1 MKKNIEID
9 KNLREMAKNT
19 AARIENAQ
27 ERKRAYALATGA
39 LALAKALQSDGFGI
53 SFKHSLF
60 KIPSFAGNFELADL
74 YIGNVR
80 IDVRVTF
87 DNENFY
93 IPKTHK
99 KYDATPDLYVVV
111 KMEKDLSKMSIE
123 GFVYP
128 KETEKCETVE
138 EYLVC
143 PLKKLNS
150 MKGFKKA
157 VESVES
163 QEHECAAGDHQ
174 KAAELAVLFLD
185 GEISESEK
193 IFFIKHVVNCPL
205 CRERLCEFS
214 EFDLIIEQ
222 VKKYP
227 ELLDDSTLN
236 VLTGNVSS
244 QQEEQKEPEILET
257 GISNS
262 VLELVKDAAVLET
275 GLDAAETVAQA
286 AGAGA
291 ADMVIET
298 AEEAAETL
306 ENISDVEDDLSL
318 LSISQEDEQ
327 NIEAEPEKEEDS
339 AEIDDLSELEESG
352 EELNLTEPEEIPD
365 FSETPAE
372 PEQEEETVEEEE
384 APELLN
390 TEDSE
395 EEDTLTFEE
404 DEPMELLEET
414 AGEMT
419 LESDEESVHEAPE
432 EETPLETELLQE
444 SAPVE
449 EIEEAHETEQ
459 DDIFAGADEEPFE
472 LEAHDELELSDLE
485 TLDEHEEMVL
495 EEVHEEQPEEIVPE
509 PDFEENEAP
518 LPEEPAEEISE
529 HEELTLLE
537 SDDEEPGL
545 IEHDEI
551 PDFSQD
557 LEETTEPEPQ
567 EPVVSEETESIEL
580 LEETP
585 EEILP
590 VSGEESIEESIQE
603 PEEPKSE
610 FAELLEEEPVE
621 NNEEQTS
628 EYAGIELIDEDST
641 PSDEP
646 AEETHPEN
654 EVNEEIQGLLDDEL
668 MQLLSSDDDSDEN
681 TESEAADDSN
691 LDLIAESGDSENE
704 NQEDSGEEV
713 IDSLYED
720 APEAPAEGENA
731 QEDFIQP
738 EPGKNG
744 GLAKKL
750 IAAAVVLFLI
760 TTGSITALYLN
771 QNKQAANQDALPDA
785 DAPMQDGSP
794 LDAAANLPQNKDDSA
809 SPMSQDLNKSITNV
823 FSDQPAALTITKISW
838 EVSQSL
844 ANDDSFRNYL
854 QVAGKNLQ
862 MNLQNDLSYTTEIN
876 YNPKVKVSFEISKDN
891 TIKRIQVTESSG
903 SEQIDNVVLQSIKET
918 LKYVNAPNIKDYKGN
933 YNLSVVVNF

>member
-39 LALAKALQSDGFGI
+39 LALAKALQSDGFDV

-60 KIPSFAGNFELADL
+60 KVPSFAGNFELADL

-99 KYDATPDLYVVV
+99 KYDAAPDLYVVV
-111 KMEKDLSKMSIE
+111 KMEKNLSKMSIE
-123 GFVYP
+123 GFVFP
-128 KETEKCETVE
+128 KETEKCESVE

-157 VESVES
+157 VESVETE
-163 QEHECAAGDHQ
+163 EHECAAGDHQ
-174 KAAELAVLFLD
+174 KAAELAVSFLD

-214 EFDLIIEQ
+214 EFDSIIEQ

-244 QQEEQKEPEILET
+244 QQEEQNEPEILET

-262 VLELVKDAAVLET
+262 VLELVKDAAALET
-275 GLDAAETVAQA
+275 GLEAAETVAQA

-291 ADMVIET
+291 AGLVIET
-298 AEEAAETL
+298 AEETAETL
-306 ENISDVEDDLSL
+306 ENISDEEDNLSL
-318 LSISQEDEQ
+318 LSISEEDDQ
-327 NIEAEPEKEEDS
+327 NIEDEPENEENS

-365 FSETPAE
+365 FSETPGE
-372 PEQEEETVEEEE
+372 PEQEEETVEENE

-395 EEDTLTFEE
+395 EEDTLTLEE
-404 DEPMELLEET
+404 DEPMELLEE
-414 AGEMT
+414 AAEEMT
-419 LESDEESVHEAPE
+419 LESDEESVPEAVD
-432 EETPLETELLQE
+432 EETPAE

-449 EIEEAHETEQ
+449 EIEETDETEHE
-459 DDIFAGADEEPFE
+459 DIFAAAEEEPLE
-472 LEAHDELELSDLE
+472 LETHDELELSDLE

-495 EEVHEEQPEEIVPE
+495 EEVHEEHPEEIEPE
-509 PDFEENEAP
+509 PAFEENEEAA
-518 LPEEPAEEISE
+518 PEEPVAEISE
-529 HEELTLLE
+529 HEELTELE
-537 SDDEEPGL
+537 SDDEPLGL
-545 IEHDEI
+545 LEHEEI

-557 LEETTEPEPQ
+557 LEETAEPEAQ
-567 EPVVSEETESIEL
+567 EPVISEETEAIEL
-580 LEETP
+580 TEEAP

-590 VSGEESIEESIQE
+590 ESGEETIEETIQK

-621 NNEEQTS
+621 NNEEQIS

-646 AEETHPEN
+646 VEETQPEN

-681 TESEAADDSN
+681 TESEAADDNN
-691 LDLIAESGDSENE
+691 LDLIAESGDSESE
-704 NQEDSGEEV
+704 NQEENGEEV

-720 APEAPAEGENA
+720 APEAPAEGESA
-731 QEDFIQP
+731 QEEFMQP

-785 DAPMQDGSP
+785 DMPMQDGSLP
-794 LDAAANLPQNKDDSA
+794 DAAANLPQNKDDSA

>member
-39 LALAKALQSDGFGI
+39 LALAKALQSDGFGV

-60 KIPSFAGNFELADL
+60 KVPSFAGNFELADL

-99 KYDATPDLYVVV
+99 KYDAAPDLYVVV
-111 KMEKDLSKMSIE
+111 KMEKNLSKMSIE
-123 GFVYP
+123 GFVFP
-128 KETEKCETVE
+128 KETEKCESVE

-157 VESVES
+157 VESVETE
-163 QEHECAAGDHQ
+163 EHECAAGDHQ
-174 KAAELAVLFLD
+174 KAAELAVSFLD

-214 EFDLIIEQ
+214 EFDSIIEQ

-244 QQEEQKEPEILET
+244 QQEEQNEPEILET

-262 VLELVKDAAVLET
+262 VLELVKDAAALET
-275 GLDAAETVAQA
+275 GLEAAETVAQA

-291 ADMVIET
+291 AGLVIET
-298 AEEAAETL
+298 AEETAETL
-306 ENISDVEDDLSL
+306 ENISDEEDNLSL
-318 LSISQEDEQ
+318 LSISEEDDQ
-327 NIEAEPEKEEDS
+327 NIEDEPENEEDS

-365 FSETPAE
+365 FSETPGE
-372 PEQEEETVEEEE
+372 PEQEEETVEENE

-395 EEDTLTFEE
+395 EEDTLTLEE
-404 DEPMELLEET
+404 DEPMELLEE
-414 AGEMT
+414 AAEEMT
-419 LESDEESVHEAPE
+419 LESDEESVPEAVDE
-432 EETPLETELLQE
+432 GTPAE

-449 EIEEAHETEQ
+449 EIEETDETEHE
-459 DDIFAGADEEPFE
+459 DIFAAAEEEPLE
-472 LEAHDELELSDLE
+472 LETHDELELSDLE

-495 EEVHEEQPEEIVPE
+495 EEVHEEQPEEIEPE
-509 PDFEENEAP
+509 PAFEENEEAA
-518 LPEEPAEEISE
+518 PEEPVAEISE
-529 HEELTLLE
+529 HEELTELE
-537 SDDEEPGL
+537 SDDEPLGL
-545 IEHDEI
+545 LEHEEI

-557 LEETTEPEPQ
+557 LEETAEPEAQ
-567 EPVVSEETESIEL
+567 EPVISEETEAIEL
-580 LEETP
+580 TEEAP

-590 VSGEESIEESIQE
+590 ESGEETIEETIQE

-621 NNEEQTS
+621 NNEEQIS

-646 AEETHPEN
+646 VEETQPEN

-681 TESEAADDSN
+681 TESEAADDNN
-691 LDLIAESGDSENE
+691 LDLIAESGDSESE
-704 NQEDSGEEV
+704 NQEENGEEV
-713 IDSLYED
+713 IDSLYEE
-720 APEAPAEGENA
+720 APEAPAEGESA
-731 QEDFIQP
+731 QEEFMQP

-785 DAPMQDGSP
+785 DMPMQDGSLP
-794 LDAAANLPQNKDDSA
+794 DAAANLPQNKDDSA

>member
-19 AARIENAQ
+19 AARIENAL

-39 LALAKALQSDGFGI
+39 LALAKALQSDGFGV

-60 KIPSFAGNFELADL
+60 KVPSFAGNFELADL

-99 KYDATPDLYVVV
+99 KYDAAPDLYVVV
-111 KMEKDLSKMSIE
+111 KMEKNLSKMSIE
-123 GFVYP
+123 GFVFP
-128 KETEKCETVE
+128 KETEKCESVE

-157 VESVES
+157 VESVET
-163 QEHECAAGDHQ
+163 EDHECAAGDHQ
-174 KAAELAVLFLD
+174 KTAELAVSFLD

-214 EFDLIIEQ
+214 EFDSIIEQ

-244 QQEEQKEPEILET
+244 QQEEQNEPEILET

-262 VLELVKDAAVLET
+262 VLELVKDAAALET
-275 GLDAAETVAQA
+275 GLEAAETVAQA

-291 ADMVIET
+291 AGLVIET
-298 AEEAAETL
+298 AEETAETL
-306 ENISDVEDDLSL
+306 ENISDEEDNLSL
-318 LSISQEDEQ
+318 LSISEEDDQ
-327 NIEAEPEKEEDS
+327 NIEDEPENEEDS

-365 FSETPAE
+365 FSETPGE
-372 PEQEEETVEEEE
+372 PEQEEETVEENE

-395 EEDTLTFEE
+395 EEDTLTLEE
-404 DEPMELLEET
+404 DEPMELLEE
-414 AGEMT
+414 AAEEMT
-419 LESDEESVHEAPE
+419 LESDEESVPEAVDE
-432 EETPLETELLQE
+432 GTPAE

-449 EIEEAHETEQ
+449 EIEETDETEHE
-459 DDIFAGADEEPFE
+459 DIFAAAEEEPLE
-472 LEAHDELELSDLE
+472 LETHDELELSDLE

-495 EEVHEEQPEEIVPE
+495 EEVHEEHPEEIEPE
-509 PDFEENEAP
+509 PAFEENEEAA
-518 LPEEPAEEISE
+518 PEEPVAEISE
-529 HEELTLLE
+529 HEELTELE
-537 SDDEEPGL
+537 SDDEPLGL
-545 IEHDEI
+545 LEHEEI

-557 LEETTEPEPQ
+557 LEETAEPEAQ
-567 EPVVSEETESIEL
+567 EPVISEETEAIEL
-580 LEETP
+580 TEEAP

-590 VSGEESIEESIQE
+590 ESGEETIEETIQE

-621 NNEEQTS
+621 NNEEQIS

-646 AEETHPEN
+646 VEETQPEN

-681 TESEAADDSN
+681 TESEAADDNN
-691 LDLIAESGDSENE
+691 LDLIAESGDSESE
-704 NQEDSGEEV
+704 NQEENGEEV
-713 IDSLYED
+713 IDSLYEE
-720 APEAPAEGENA
+720 APEAPAEGESA
-731 QEDFIQP
+731 QEEFMQP

-785 DAPMQDGSP
+785 DMPMQDGSLP
-794 LDAAANLPQNKDDSA
+794 DAAANLPQNKDDSA

>member
-39 LALAKALQSDGFGI
+39 LALAKALQSDGFGV

-60 KIPSFAGNFELADL
+60 KVPSFAGNFELADL

-99 KYDATPDLYVVV
+99 KYDAAPDLYVVV
-111 KMEKDLSKMSIE
+111 KMEKNLSKMSIE
-123 GFVYP
+123 GFVFP
-128 KETEKCETVE
+128 KETEKCESVE

-157 VESVES
+157 VESVETE
-163 QEHECAAGDHQ
+163 EHECAAGDHQ
-174 KAAELAVLFLD
+174 KAAELAVSFLD

-214 EFDLIIEQ
+214 EFDSIIEQ

-244 QQEEQKEPEILET
+244 QQEEQNEPEILET

-262 VLELVKDAAVLET
+262 VLELVKDAAALET
-275 GLDAAETVAQA
+275 GLEAAETVAQA

-291 ADMVIET
+291 AGLVIET
-298 AEEAAETL
+298 AEETAETL
-306 ENISDVEDDLSL
+306 ENISDEEDNLSL
-318 LSISQEDEQ
+318 LSISEEDDQ
-327 NIEAEPEKEEDS
+327 NIEDEPENEEDS

-365 FSETPAE
+365 FSETPGE
-372 PEQEEETVEEEE
+372 PEQEEETVEENE

-395 EEDTLTFEE
+395 EEDTLTLEE
-404 DEPMELLEET
+404 DEPMELLEE
-414 AGEMT
+414 AAEEMT
-419 LESDEESVHEAPE
+419 LESDEESVPEAVE
-432 EETPLETELLQE
+432 EETPAE

-449 EIEEAHETEQ
+449 EIEETDETEHE
-459 DDIFAGADEEPFE
+459 DIFAAAEEEPLE
-472 LEAHDELELSDLE
+472 LETHDELELSDLE

-495 EEVHEEQPEEIVPE
+495 EEVHEEHPEEIEPE
-509 PDFEENEAP
+509 PAFEENEEAA
-518 LPEEPAEEISE
+518 PEEPVAEISE
-529 HEELTLLE
+529 HEELTELE
-537 SDDEEPGL
+537 SDDEPLGL
-545 IEHDEI
+545 LEHEEI

-557 LEETTEPEPQ
+557 LEETAEPEAQ
-567 EPVVSEETESIEL
+567 EPVISEETEAIEL
-580 LEETP
+580 TEEAP

-590 VSGEESIEESIQE
+590 ESGEETIEETIQE

-621 NNEEQTS
+621 NNEEQIS

-646 AEETHPEN
+646 VEETQPEN

-681 TESEAADDSN
+681 TESEAADDNN
-691 LDLIAESGDSENE
+691 LDLIAESGDSESE
-704 NQEDSGEEV
+704 NQEENGEEV
-713 IDSLYED
+713 IDSLYEE
-720 APEAPAEGENA
+720 APEAPAEGESA
-731 QEDFIQP
+731 QEEFMQP

-785 DAPMQDGSP
+785 DMPMQDGSLP
-794 LDAAANLPQNKDDSA
+794 DAAANLPQNKDDSA

>member
-39 LALAKALQSDGFGI
+39 LALAKALQSDGFGV

-60 KIPSFAGNFELADL
+60 KVPSFAGNFELADL

-99 KYDATPDLYVVV
+99 KYDAAPDLYVVV
-111 KMEKDLSKMSIE
+111 KMEKNLSKMSIE
-123 GFVYP
+123 GFVFP
-128 KETEKCETVE
+128 KETEKCESVE

-157 VESVES
+157 VESVETE
-163 QEHECAAGDHQ
+163 EHECAAGDHQ
-174 KAAELAVLFLD
+174 KAAELAVSFLD

-214 EFDLIIEQ
+214 EFDSIIEQ

-244 QQEEQKEPEILET
+244 QQEEQNEPEILET

-262 VLELVKDAAVLET
+262 VLELVKDAAALET
-275 GLDAAETVAQA
+275 GLEAAETVAQA

-291 ADMVIET
+291 AGLVIET
-298 AEEAAETL
+298 AEETAETL
-306 ENISDVEDDLSL
+306 ENISDEEDNLSL
-318 LSISQEDEQ
+318 LSISEEDDQ
-327 NIEAEPEKEEDS
+327 NIEDEPENEENS

-365 FSETPAE
+365 FSETPGE
-372 PEQEEETVEEEE
+372 PEQEEETVEENET
-384 APELLN
+384 PELLN

-395 EEDTLTFEE
+395 EEDTLTLEE
-404 DEPMELLEET
+404 DEPMELLEE
-414 AGEMT
+414 AAEEMT
-419 LESDEESVHEAPE
+419 LESDEESVPEAVE
-432 EETPLETELLQE
+432 EETPAE

-449 EIEEAHETEQ
+449 EIEENDETEHE
-459 DDIFAGADEEPFE
+459 DIFAAAEEEPLE
-472 LEAHDELELSDLE
+472 LETHDELELSDLE

-495 EEVHEEQPEEIVPE
+495 EEVHEEQPEEIEPE
-509 PDFEENEAP
+509 PAFEENEEAA
-518 LPEEPAEEISE
+518 PEEPVAEISE
-529 HEELTLLE
+529 HEELTELE
-537 SDDEEPGL
+537 SDDEPLGL
-545 IEHDEI
+545 LEHEEI

-557 LEETTEPEPQ
+557 LEETAEPEAQ
-567 EPVVSEETESIEL
+567 EPVISEETEAIEL
-580 LEETP
+580 TEEAP

-590 VSGEESIEESIQE
+590 ESGEETIQE

-621 NNEEQTS
+621 NNEEQIS

-646 AEETHPEN
+646 VEETQPEN

-681 TESEAADDSN
+681 TESEAADDNN
-691 LDLIAESGDSENE
+691 LDLIAESGDSESE
-704 NQEDSGEEV
+704 NQEENGEEV

-720 APEAPAEGENA
+720 APEAPAEGESA
-731 QEDFIQP
+731 QEEFMQP

-785 DAPMQDGSP
+785 DMPVQDGSP

-933 YNLSVVVNF
+933 YNLSVVVFF

>member
-19 AARIENAQ
+19 AARIENAL

-39 LALAKALQSDGFGI
+39 LALAKALQSDGFGV

-60 KIPSFAGNFELADL
+60 KVPSFAGNFELADL

-99 KYDATPDLYVVV
+99 KYDAAPDLYVVV
-111 KMEKDLSKMSIE
+111 KMEKNLSKMSIE
-123 GFVYP
+123 GFVFP
-128 KETEKCETVE
+128 KETEKCESVE

-157 VESVES
+157 VESVET
-163 QEHECAAGDHQ
+163 EDHECAAGDHQ
-174 KAAELAVLFLD
+174 KTAELAVSFID

-214 EFDLIIEQ
+214 EFDSIIEQ

-244 QQEEQKEPEILET
+244 QQEEQNEPEILET

-262 VLELVKDAAVLET
+262 VLELVKDAAALET
-275 GLDAAETVAQA
+275 GLEAAETVAQA

-291 ADMVIET
+291 AGLVIET
-298 AEEAAETL
+298 AEETAETL
-306 ENISDVEDDLSL
+306 ENISDEEDNLSL
-318 LSISQEDEQ
+318 LSISEEDDQHIEDE
-327 NIEAEPEKEEDS
+327 PENEEDS

-365 FSETPAE
+365 FSETPGE
-372 PEQEEETVEEEE
+372 PEQEEETVEENE

-395 EEDTLTFEE
+395 EEDTLTLEE
-404 DEPMELLEET
+404 DEPMELLEE
-414 AGEMT
+414 AAEEMT
-419 LESDEESVHEAPE
+419 LESDEESVPEAVDE
-432 EETPLETELLQE
+432 GTPAE

-449 EIEEAHETEQ
+449 EIEETDETEHE
-459 DDIFAGADEEPFE
+459 DIFAAAEEEPLE
-472 LEAHDELELSDLE
+472 LETHDELELSDLE

-495 EEVHEEQPEEIVPE
+495 EEVHEEHPEEIEPE
-509 PDFEENEAP
+509 PAFEENEEAA
-518 LPEEPAEEISE
+518 PEEPVAEISE
-529 HEELTLLE
+529 HEELTELE
-537 SDDEEPGL
+537 SDDEPLGL
-545 IEHDEI
+545 LEHEEI

-557 LEETTEPEPQ
+557 LEETAEPEAQ
-567 EPVVSEETESIEL
+567 EPVISEETEAIEL
-580 LEETP
+580 TEEAP

-590 VSGEESIEESIQE
+590 ESGEETIEETIQE

-621 NNEEQTS
+621 NNEEQIS

-646 AEETHPEN
+646 VEETQPEN

-681 TESEAADDSN
+681 TESEAADDNN
-691 LDLIAESGDSENE
+691 LDLIAESGDSESE
-704 NQEDSGEEV
+704 NQEENGEEV
-713 IDSLYED
+713 IDSLYEE
-720 APEAPAEGENA
+720 APEAPAEGESA
-731 QEDFIQP
+731 QEEFMQP

-785 DAPMQDGSP
+785 DMPMQDGSLP
-794 LDAAANLPQNKDDSA
+794 DAAANLPQNKDDSA

>member
-39 LALAKALQSDGFGI
+39 LALAKALQSDGFDV

-60 KIPSFAGNFELADL
+60 KVPSFAGNFELADL

-99 KYDATPDLYVVV
+99 KYDAAPDLYVVV
-111 KMEKDLSKMSIE
+111 KMEKNLSKMSIE
-123 GFVYP
+123 GFVFP
-128 KETEKCETVE
+128 KETEKCESVE

-157 VESVES
+157 VESVETE
-163 QEHECAAGDHQ
+163 EHECAAGDHQ
-174 KAAELAVLFLD
+174 KAAELAVSFLD

-214 EFDLIIEQ
+214 EFDSIIEQ

-244 QQEEQKEPEILET
+244 QQEEQNEPEILET

-262 VLELVKDAAVLET
+262 VLELVKDAAALET
-275 GLDAAETVAQA
+275 GLEAAETVAQA

-291 ADMVIET
+291 AGLVIET
-298 AEEAAETL
+298 AEETAETL
-306 ENISDVEDDLSL
+306 ENISDEEDNLSL
-318 LSISQEDEQ
+318 LSISEEDDQ
-327 NIEAEPEKEEDS
+327 NIEDEPENEENS

-365 FSETPAE
+365 FSETPGE
-372 PEQEEETVEEEE
+372 PEQEEETVEENE

-395 EEDTLTFEE
+395 EEDTLTLEE
-404 DEPMELLEET
+404 DEPMELLEE
-414 AGEMT
+414 AAEEMT
-419 LESDEESVHEAPE
+419 LESDEESVPEAVD
-432 EETPLETELLQE
+432 EETPAE

-449 EIEEAHETEQ
+449 EIEETDETEHE
-459 DDIFAGADEEPFE
+459 DIFAAAEEEPLE
-472 LEAHDELELSDLE
+472 LETHDELELSDLE

-495 EEVHEEQPEEIVPE
+495 EEVHEEHPEEIEPE
-509 PDFEENEAP
+509 PAFEENEEAA
-518 LPEEPAEEISE
+518 PEEPVAEISE
-529 HEELTLLE
+529 HEELTELE
-537 SDDEEPGL
+537 SDDEPLGL
-545 IEHDEI
+545 LEHEEI

-557 LEETTEPEPQ
+557 LEETAEPEAQ
-567 EPVVSEETESIEL
+567 EPVISEETEAIEL
-580 LEETP
+580 TEEAP

-590 VSGEESIEESIQE
+590 ESGEETIEETIQE

-621 NNEEQTS
+621 NNEEQIS

-646 AEETHPEN
+646 VEETQPEN

-681 TESEAADDSN
+681 TESEAADDNN
-691 LDLIAESGDSENE
+691 LDLIAESGDSESE
-704 NQEDSGEEV
+704 NQEENGEEV

-720 APEAPAEGENA
+720 APEAPAEGESA
-731 QEDFIQP
+731 QEEFMQP

-785 DAPMQDGSP
+785 DMPMQDGSLP
-794 LDAAANLPQNKDDSA
+794 DAAANLPQNKDDSA

>member
-39 LALAKALQSDGFGI
+39 LALAKALQSDGFGV

-60 KIPSFAGNFELADL
+60 KVPSFAGNFELADL

-99 KYDATPDLYVVV
+99 KYDAAPDLYVVV
-111 KMEKDLSKMSIE
+111 KMEKNLSKMSIE
-123 GFVYP
+123 GFVFP
-128 KETEKCETVE
+128 KETEKCESVE

-157 VESVES
+157 VESVETE
-163 QEHECAAGDHQ
+163 EHECAAGDHQ
-174 KAAELAVLFLD
+174 KAAELAVSFLD

-214 EFDLIIEQ
+214 EFDSIIEQ

-244 QQEEQKEPEILET
+244 QQAEQNEPEILET

-262 VLELVKDAAVLET
+262 VLELVKDAAALET
-275 GLDAAETVAQA
+275 GLEAAETVAQA

-291 ADMVIET
+291 AGLVIET
-298 AEEAAETL
+298 AEETAETL
-306 ENISDVEDDLSL
+306 ENISDEEDNLSL
-318 LSISQEDEQ
+318 LSISEEDDQ
-327 NIEAEPEKEEDS
+327 NIEDEPENEEDS

-365 FSETPAE
+365 FSETPGE
-372 PEQEEETVEEEE
+372 PEQEEETVEENE

-395 EEDTLTFEE
+395 EEDTLTLEE
-404 DEPMELLEET
+404 DEPMELLEE
-414 AGEMT
+414 AAEEMT
-419 LESDEESVHEAPE
+419 LESDEESVPEAVDE
-432 EETPLETELLQE
+432 GTPAE

-449 EIEEAHETEQ
+449 EIEETDETEHE
-459 DDIFAGADEEPFE
+459 DIFAAAEEEPLE
-472 LEAHDELELSDLE
+472 LETHDELELSDLE

-495 EEVHEEQPEEIVPE
+495 EEVHEEHPEEIEPE
-509 PDFEENEAP
+509 PAFEENEEAA
-518 LPEEPAEEISE
+518 PEEPVAEISE
-529 HEELTLLE
+529 HEELTELE
-537 SDDEEPGL
+537 SDDEPLGL
-545 IEHDEI
+545 LEHEEI

-557 LEETTEPEPQ
+557 LEETAEPEAQ
-567 EPVVSEETESIEL
+567 EPVISEETEAIEL
-580 LEETP
+580 TEEAP

-590 VSGEESIEESIQE
+590 ESGEETIEETIQE

-621 NNEEQTS
+621 NNEEQIS

-646 AEETHPEN
+646 VEETQPEN

-681 TESEAADDSN
+681 TESEAADDNN
-691 LDLIAESGDSENE
+691 LDLIAESGDSESE
-704 NQEDSGEEV
+704 NQEENGEEV
-713 IDSLYED
+713 IDSLYEE
-720 APEAPAEGENA
+720 APEAPAEGESA
-731 QEDFIQP
+731 QEEFMQP

-785 DAPMQDGSP
+785 DMPMQDGSLP
-794 LDAAANLPQNKDDSA
+794 DAAANLPQNKDDSA

>member
-39 LALAKALQSDGFGI
+39 LALAKALQSDGFGV

-60 KIPSFAGNFELADL
+60 KVPSFAGNFELADL

-99 KYDATPDLYVVV
+99 KYDAAPDLYVVV
-111 KMEKDLSKMSIE
+111 KMEKNLSKMSIE
-123 GFVYP
+123 GFVFP
-128 KETEKCETVE
+128 KETEKCESVE

-157 VESVES
+157 VESVETE
-163 QEHECAAGDHQ
+163 EHECAAGDHQ
-174 KAAELAVLFLD
+174 KTAELAVSFLD

-214 EFDLIIEQ
+214 EFDSIIEQ

-244 QQEEQKEPEILET
+244 QQEEQNEPEILET

-262 VLELVKDAAVLET
+262 VLELVKDAAALET
-275 GLDAAETVAQA
+275 GLEAAETVAQA

-291 ADMVIET
+291 AGLVIET
-298 AEEAAETL
+298 AEETAETL
-306 ENISDVEDDLSL
+306 ENISDEEDNLSL
-318 LSISQEDEQ
+318 LSISEEDDQ
-327 NIEAEPEKEEDS
+327 NIEDEPENEEDS

-365 FSETPAE
+365 FSETPGE
-372 PEQEEETVEEEE
+372 PEQEEETVEENE

-395 EEDTLTFEE
+395 EEDTLTLEE
-404 DEPMELLEET
+404 DEPMELLEE
-414 AGEMT
+414 AAEEMT
-419 LESDEESVHEAPE
+419 LESDEESVPEAVDE
-432 EETPLETELLQE
+432 GTPAE

-449 EIEEAHETEQ
+449 EIEETDETEHE
-459 DDIFAGADEEPFE
+459 DIFAAAEEEPLE
-472 LEAHDELELSDLE
+472 LETHDELELSDLE

-495 EEVHEEQPEEIVPE
+495 EEVHEEHPEEIEPE
-509 PDFEENEAP
+509 PAFEENEEAA
-518 LPEEPAEEISE
+518 PEEPVAEISE
-529 HEELTLLE
+529 HEELTELE
-537 SDDEEPGL
+537 SDDEPLGL
-545 IEHDEI
+545 LEHEEI

-557 LEETTEPEPQ
+557 LEETAEPEAQ
-567 EPVVSEETESIEL
+567 EPVISEETEAIEL
-580 LEETP
+580 TEEAP

-590 VSGEESIEESIQE
+590 ESGEETIEETIQE

-621 NNEEQTS
+621 NNEEQIS

-646 AEETHPEN
+646 VEETQPEN

-681 TESEAADDSN
+681 TESEAADDNN
-691 LDLIAESGDSENE
+691 LDLIAESGDSESE
-704 NQEDSGEEV
+704 NQEENGEEV

-720 APEAPAEGENA
+720 APEAPAEGESA
-731 QEDFIQP
+731 QEEFMQP

-771 QNKQAANQDALPDA
+771 QNKQASNQDALPDA
-785 DAPMQDGSP
+785 DMPMQDGSP

>member
-39 LALAKALQSDGFGI
+39 LALAKALQSDGFGV

-60 KIPSFAGNFELADL
+60 KVPSFAGNFELADL

-99 KYDATPDLYVVV
+99 KYVAAPDLYVVV
-111 KMEKDLSKMSIE
+111 KMEKNLSKMSIE
-123 GFVYP
+123 GFVFP
-128 KETEKCETVE
+128 KETEKCESVE

-157 VESVES
+157 VESVETE
-163 QEHECAAGDHQ
+163 EHECAAGDHQ
-174 KAAELAVLFLD
+174 KAAELAVSFLD

-214 EFDLIIEQ
+214 EFDSIIEQ

-244 QQEEQKEPEILET
+244 QQEEQNEPEILET

-262 VLELVKDAAVLET
+262 VLELVKDAAALET
-275 GLDAAETVAQA
+275 GLEAAETVAQA

-291 ADMVIET
+291 AGLVIET
-298 AEEAAETL
+298 AEETAETL
-306 ENISDVEDDLSL
+306 ENISDEEDNLSL
-318 LSISQEDEQ
+318 LSISEEDDQ
-327 NIEAEPEKEEDS
+327 NIEDEPENEEDS

-365 FSETPAE
+365 FSETPGE
-372 PEQEEETVEEEE
+372 PEQEEETVEENE

-395 EEDTLTFEE
+395 EEDTLTLEE
-404 DEPMELLEET
+404 DEPMELLEE
-414 AGEMT
+414 AAEEMT
-419 LESDEESVHEAPE
+419 LESDEESVHEAAD
-432 EETPLETELLQE
+432 EETPAE

-449 EIEEAHETEQ
+449 EIEETDETEHE
-459 DDIFAGADEEPFE
+459 DIFAAAEEEPLE
-472 LEAHDELELSDLE
+472 LETHDELELSDLE

-495 EEVHEEQPEEIVPE
+495 EEVHEEQPEEIE
-509 PDFEENEAP
+509 PAPAFEEDEKAT
-518 LPEEPAEEISE
+518 PEEPVAEISE
-529 HEELTLLE
+529 NEELTELE
-537 SDDEEPGL
+537 SDDEPLGL
-545 IEHDEI
+545 LEHEEI

-557 LEETTEPEPQ
+557 LEETAEPEAQ
-567 EPVVSEETESIEL
+567 EPVISEETEAIEL
-580 LEETP
+580 TEEGP

-590 VSGEESIEESIQE
+590 ESGEETIEETVQE

-621 NNEEQTS
+621 NNEEQIS

-641 PSDEP
+641 PTDEP
-646 AEETHPEN
+646 VEETQPEN

-681 TESEAADDSN
+681 TESEAADDNN
-691 LDLIAESGDSENE
+691 LDLIAESGDSESE
-704 NQEDSGEEV
+704 NQEENGEEV

-720 APEAPAEGENA
+720 APEAPAEGESA
-731 QEDFIQP
+731 QEEFMQP

-785 DAPMQDGSP
+785 DMPMQDGSLP
-794 LDAAANLPQNKDDSA
+794 DAAANLPQNKDDSA

>member
-39 LALAKALQSDGFGI
+39 LALAKALQSDGFGV

-60 KIPSFAGNFELADL
+60 KVPSFAGNFELADL

-99 KYDATPDLYVVV
+99 KYDAAPDLYVVV
-111 KMEKDLSKMSIE
+111 KMEKNLSKMSIE
-123 GFVYP
+123 GFVFP
-128 KETEKCETVE
+128 KETEKCESVE

-157 VESVES
+157 VESVETE
-163 QEHECAAGDHQ
+163 EHECAAGDHQ
-174 KAAELAVLFLD
+174 KAAELAVSFLD

-214 EFDLIIEQ
+214 EFDSIIEQ

-244 QQEEQKEPEILET
+244 QQEEQNEPEILET

-262 VLELVKDAAVLET
+262 VLELVKDAAALET
-275 GLDAAETVAQA
+275 GLEAAETVAQA

-291 ADMVIET
+291 AGLVIET
-298 AEEAAETL
+298 AEETAETL
-306 ENISDVEDDLSL
+306 ENISDEEDNLSL
-318 LSISQEDEQ
+318 LSISEEDDQ
-327 NIEAEPEKEEDS
+327 NIEDEPENEEDS

-365 FSETPAE
+365 FSETPGE
-372 PEQEEETVEEEE
+372 PEQEEETVEENE

-395 EEDTLTFEE
+395 EEDTLTLEE
-404 DEPMELLEET
+404 DEPMELLEE
-414 AGEMT
+414 AAEEMT
-419 LESDEESVHEAPE
+419 LESDEESVPEAVDE
-432 EETPLETELLQE
+432 GTPAE

-449 EIEEAHETEQ
+449 EIEETDETEHE
-459 DDIFAGADEEPFE
+459 DIFAAAEEEPLE
-472 LEAHDELELSDLE
+472 LETHDELELSDLE

-495 EEVHEEQPEEIVPE
+495 EEVHEEHPEEIEPE
-509 PDFEENEAP
+509 PAFEENEEAA
-518 LPEEPAEEISE
+518 PEEPVAEISE
-529 HEELTLLE
+529 HEELTELE
-537 SDDEEPGL
+537 SDDEPLGL
-545 IEHDEI
+545 LEHEEI

-557 LEETTEPEPQ
+557 LEETAEPEAQ
-567 EPVVSEETESIEL
+567 EPVISEETEAIEL
-580 LEETP
+580 TEEAP

-590 VSGEESIEESIQE
+590 ESSEETIQE

-621 NNEEQTS
+621 NNEEQIS

-646 AEETHPEN
+646 VEETQPEN

-681 TESEAADDSN
+681 TESEAADDNN
-691 LDLIAESGDSENE
+691 LDLIAESGDSESE
-704 NQEDSGEEV
+704 NQEENGEEV

-720 APEAPAEGENA
+720 APEAPAEGESA
-731 QEDFIQP
+731 QEEFMQP

-771 QNKQAANQDALPDA
+771 QNKQASNQDALPDA
-785 DAPMQDGSP
+785 DMPMQDGSLP
-794 LDAAANLPQNKDDSA
+794 DAAANLPQNKDDSA

>member
-39 LALAKALQSDGFGI
+39 LALAKALQSDGFGV

-60 KIPSFAGNFELADL
+60 KVPSFAGNFELADL

-99 KYDATPDLYVVV
+99 KYDAAPDLYVVV
-111 KMEKDLSKMSIE
+111 KMEKNLSKMSIE
-123 GFVYP
+123 GFVFP
-128 KETEKCETVE
+128 KETEKCESVE

-157 VESVES
+157 VESVETE
-163 QEHECAAGDHQ
+163 EHECAAGDHQ
-174 KAAELAVLFLD
+174 KTAELAVSFLD

-214 EFDLIIEQ
+214 EFDSIIEQ

-244 QQEEQKEPEILET
+244 QQEEQNEPEILET

-262 VLELVKDAAVLET
+262 VLELVKDAAALET
-275 GLDAAETVAQA
+275 GLEAAETVAQA

-291 ADMVIET
+291 AGLVIET
-298 AEEAAETL
+298 AEETAETL
-306 ENISDVEDDLSL
+306 ENISDEEDNLSL
-318 LSISQEDEQ
+318 LSISEEDDQ
-327 NIEAEPEKEEDS
+327 NIEDEPENEEDS

-365 FSETPAE
+365 FSETPGE
-372 PEQEEETVEEEE
+372 PEQEEETVEENE

-395 EEDTLTFEE
+395 EEDTLTLEE
-404 DEPMELLEET
+404 DEPMELLEE
-414 AGEMT
+414 AAEEMT
-419 LESDEESVHEAPE
+419 LESDEESVPEAVE
-432 EETPLETELLQE
+432 EETPAE

-449 EIEEAHETEQ
+449 EIEETDETEHE
-459 DDIFAGADEEPFE
+459 DIFAAAEEEPLE
-472 LEAHDELELSDLE
+472 LETHDELELSDLE

-495 EEVHEEQPEEIVPE
+495 EEVHEEQPEEIEPE
-509 PDFEENEAP
+509 PAFEENEEAA
-518 LPEEPAEEISE
+518 PEEPVAEISE
-529 HEELTLLE
+529 HEELTELE
-537 SDDEEPGL
+537 SDDEPLGL
-545 IEHDEI
+545 LEHEEI

-557 LEETTEPEPQ
+557 LEETAEPEAQ
-567 EPVVSEETESIEL
+567 EPVISEETEAIEL
-580 LEETP
+580 TEEAP

-590 VSGEESIEESIQE
+590 ESGEETIEETIQE

-621 NNEEQTS
+621 NNEEQIS

-646 AEETHPEN
+646 VEETQPEN

-681 TESEAADDSN
+681 TESEAADDNN
-691 LDLIAESGDSENE
+691 LDLIAESGDSESE
-704 NQEDSGEEV
+704 NQEENGEEV
-713 IDSLYED
+713 IDSLYEE
-720 APEAPAEGENA
+720 APEAPAEGESA
-731 QEDFIQP
+731 QEEFMQP

-785 DAPMQDGSP
+785 DMPMQDGSP

>member
-39 LALAKALQSDGFGI
+39 LALAKALQSDGFGV

-99 KYDATPDLYVVV
+99 KYDAAPDLYVVV
-111 KMEKDLSKMSIE
+111 KMEKNLSKMSIE
-123 GFVYP
+123 GFVFP
-128 KETEKCETVE
+128 KETEKCESVE

-157 VESVES
+157 VESVETE
-163 QEHECAAGDHQ
+163 EHECAAGDHQ
-174 KAAELAVLFLD
+174 KAAELAVSFLD

-214 EFDLIIEQ
+214 EFDSIIEQ

-244 QQEEQKEPEILET
+244 QQEEQNEPEILET

-262 VLELVKDAAVLET
+262 VLELVKDAAALET
-275 GLDAAETVAQA
+275 GLEAAETVAQA

-291 ADMVIET
+291 AGLVIET
-298 AEEAAETL
+298 AEETAETL
-306 ENISDVEDDLSL
+306 ENISDEEDNLSL
-318 LSISQEDEQ
+318 LSISEEDDQ
-327 NIEAEPEKEEDS
+327 NIEDEPENEEDS

-365 FSETPAE
+365 FSETPGE
-372 PEQEEETVEEEE
+372 PEQEEETVEENE

-395 EEDTLTFEE
+395 EEDTLTLEE
-404 DEPMELLEET
+404 DEPMELLEE
-414 AGEMT
+414 AAEEMT
-419 LESDEESVHEAPE
+419 LESDEESVHEAAE
-432 EETPLETELLQE
+432 EETPAE

-449 EIEEAHETEQ
+449 EIEETDETEHE
-459 DDIFAGADEEPFE
+459 DIFAAAEEEPLE
-472 LEAHDELELSDLE
+472 LETHDELELSDLE

-495 EEVHEEQPEEIVPE
+495 EEVHEEQPEEIEPE
-509 PDFEENEAP
+509 PAFEENEEAA
-518 LPEEPAEEISE
+518 PEEPVAEISE
-529 HEELTLLE
+529 HEELTELE
-537 SDDEEPGL
+537 SDDEPLGL
-545 IEHDEI
+545 LEHEEI

-557 LEETTEPEPQ
+557 LEETAEPEAQ
-567 EPVVSEETESIEL
+567 EPVISEETEAIEL
-580 LEETP
+580 TEEAP

-590 VSGEESIEESIQE
+590 ESGEETIEETIQE

-621 NNEEQTS
+621 NNEEQIS

-646 AEETHPEN
+646 VEETQPEN

-681 TESEAADDSN
+681 TESEAADDNN
-691 LDLIAESGDSENE
+691 LDLIAESGDSESE
-704 NQEDSGEEV
+704 NQEENGEEV

-720 APEAPAEGENA
+720 APEAPAEGESA
-731 QEDFIQP
+731 QEEFMQP

-785 DAPMQDGSP
+785 DMPMQDGSP

>member
-39 LALAKALQSDGFGI
+39 LALAKALQSDGFGV

-60 KIPSFAGNFELADL
+60 KVPSFAGNFELADL

-99 KYDATPDLYVVV
+99 KYDAAPDLYVVV
-111 KMEKDLSKMSIE
+111 KMEKNLSKMSIE
-123 GFVYP
+123 GFVFP
-128 KETEKCETVE
+128 KETEKCESVE

-157 VESVES
+157 VESVETE
-163 QEHECAAGDHQ
+163 EHECAAGDHQ
-174 KAAELAVLFLD
+174 KAAELAVSFLD

-214 EFDLIIEQ
+214 EFDSIIEQ

-244 QQEEQKEPEILET
+244 QQEEQNEPEILET

-262 VLELVKDAAVLET
+262 VLELVKDAAALET
-275 GLDAAETVAQA
+275 GLEAAETVAQA

-291 ADMVIET
+291 AGLVIET
-298 AEEAAETL
+298 AEETAETL
-306 ENISDVEDDLSL
+306 ENISDEEDNLSL
-318 LSISQEDEQ
+318 LSISEEDDQ
-327 NIEAEPEKEEDS
+327 NIEDEPENEEDS

-365 FSETPAE
+365 FSETPGE
-372 PEQEEETVEEEE
+372 PEQEEETVEENE

-395 EEDTLTFEE
+395 EEDTLTLEE
-404 DEPMELLEET
+404 DEPMELLEE
-414 AGEMT
+414 AAEEMT
-419 LESDEESVHEAPE
+419 LESDEESVPEAVDE
-432 EETPLETELLQE
+432 GTPAE

-449 EIEEAHETEQ
+449 EIEETDETEHE
-459 DDIFAGADEEPFE
+459 DIFAAAEEEPLE
-472 LEAHDELELSDLE
+472 LETHDELELSDLE

-495 EEVHEEQPEEIVPE
+495 EEVHEEHPEEIEPE
-509 PDFEENEAP
+509 PAFEENEEAA
-518 LPEEPAEEISE
+518 PEEPVAEISE
-529 HEELTLLE
+529 HEELTELE
-537 SDDEEPGL
+537 SDDEPLGL
-545 IEHDEI
+545 LEHEEI

-557 LEETTEPEPQ
+557 LEETAEPEAQ
-567 EPVVSEETESIEL
+567 EPVISEETEAIEL
-580 LEETP
+580 TEEAP

-590 VSGEESIEESIQE
+590 ESSEETIQE

-621 NNEEQTS
+621 NNEEQIS

-646 AEETHPEN
+646 VEETQPEN

-681 TESEAADDSN
+681 TESEAADDNN
-691 LDLIAESGDSENE
+691 LDLIAESGDSESE
-704 NQEDSGEEV
+704 NQEENGEEV
-713 IDSLYED
+713 IDSLYEE
-720 APEAPAEGENA
+720 APEAPAEGESA
-731 QEDFIQP
+731 QEEFMQP

-771 QNKQAANQDALPDA
+771 QNKQASNQDALPDA
-785 DAPMQDGSP
+785 DMPMQDGSLP
-794 LDAAANLPQNKDDSA
+794 DAAANLPQNKDDSA

>member
-39 LALAKALQSDGFGI
+39 LALAKALQSDGFGV

-60 KIPSFAGNFELADL
+60 KVPSFAGNFELADL

-99 KYDATPDLYVVV
+99 KYDAAPDLYVVV
-111 KMEKDLSKMSIE
+111 KMEKNLSKMSIE
-123 GFVYP
+123 GFVFP
-128 KETEKCETVE
+128 KETEKCESVE

-157 VESVES
+157 VESVET
-163 QEHECAAGDHQ
+163 EDHECAAGDHQ
-174 KAAELAVLFLD
+174 KTAELAVSFID

-214 EFDLIIEQ
+214 EFDSIIEQ

-244 QQEEQKEPEILET
+244 QQAEQNEPEILET

-262 VLELVKDAAVLET
+262 VLELVKDAAALET
-275 GLDAAETVAQA
+275 GLEAAETVAQA

-291 ADMVIET
+291 AGLVIET
-298 AEEAAETL
+298 AEETAETL
-306 ENISDVEDDLSL
+306 ENISDEEDNLSL
-318 LSISQEDEQ
+318 LSISEEDDQ
-327 NIEAEPEKEEDS
+327 NIEDEPENEEDS

-495 EEVHEEQPEEIVPE
+495 EEVHEEQPEEIEPE
-509 PDFEENEAP
+509 PAFEENEEAA
-518 LPEEPAEEISE
+518 PEEPVAEISE
-529 HEELTLLE
+529 HEELTELE
-537 SDDEEPGL
+537 SDDEPLGL
-545 IEHDEI
+545 LEHEEI

-557 LEETTEPEPQ
+557 LEETAEPEAQ
-567 EPVVSEETESIEL
+567 EPVISEETEAIEL
-580 LEETP
+580 TEEAP

-590 VSGEESIEESIQE
+590 ESSEETIQE

-621 NNEEQTS
+621 NNEEQIS

-646 AEETHPEN
+646 VEETQPEN

-681 TESEAADDSN
+681 TESEAADDNN
-691 LDLIAESGDSENE
+691 LDLIAESGDTESE
-704 NQEDSGEEV
+704 NQEENGEEV

-720 APEAPAEGENA
+720 APEAPAGGESA
-731 QEDFIQP
+731 QEEFMQP

>member
-39 LALAKALQSDGFGI
+39 LALAKALQSDGFGV

-60 KIPSFAGNFELADL
+60 KVPSFAGNFELADL

-99 KYDATPDLYVVV
+99 KYDAAPDLYVVV
-111 KMEKDLSKMSIE
+111 KMEKNLSKMSIE
-123 GFVYP
+123 GFVFP
-128 KETEKCETVE
+128 KETEKCESVE

-157 VESVES
+157 VESVETE
-163 QEHECAAGDHQ
+163 EHECAAGDHQ
-174 KAAELAVLFLD
+174 KAAELAVSFLD

-214 EFDLIIEQ
+214 EFDSIIEQ

-244 QQEEQKEPEILET
+244 QQEEQNEPEILET

-262 VLELVKDAAVLET
+262 VLELVKDAAALET
-275 GLDAAETVAQA
+275 GLEAAETVAQA

-291 ADMVIET
+291 AGLVIET
-298 AEEAAETL
+298 AEETAETL
-306 ENISDVEDDLSL
+306 ENISDEEDNLSL
-318 LSISQEDEQ
+318 LSISEEDDQ
-327 NIEAEPEKEEDS
+327 NIEDEPENEEDS

-365 FSETPAE
+365 FSETPGE
-372 PEQEEETVEEEE
+372 PEQEEETVEENE

-395 EEDTLTFEE
+395 EEDTLTLEE
-404 DEPMELLEET
+404 DEPMELLEE
-414 AGEMT
+414 AAEEMT
-419 LESDEESVHEAPE
+419 LESDEESVPEAVD
-432 EETPLETELLQE
+432 EETPAE

-449 EIEEAHETEQ
+449 EIEETDETEHE
-459 DDIFAGADEEPFE
+459 DIFAAAEEEPLE
-472 LEAHDELELSDLE
+472 LETHDELELSDLE

-495 EEVHEEQPEEIVPE
+495 EEVHEEQPEEIEPE
-509 PDFEENEAP
+509 PAFEENEEAA
-518 LPEEPAEEISE
+518 PEEPVAEISE
-529 HEELTLLE
+529 HEELTELE
-537 SDDEEPGL
+537 SDDEPLGL
-545 IEHDEI
+545 LEHEEI

-557 LEETTEPEPQ
+557 LEETAEPEAQ
-567 EPVVSEETESIEL
+567 EPVISEETEAIEL
-580 LEETP
+580 TEEAP

-590 VSGEESIEESIQE
+590 ESGEETIEETIQE

-621 NNEEQTS
+621 NNEEQIS

-646 AEETHPEN
+646 VEETQPEN

-681 TESEAADDSN
+681 TESEAADDNN
-691 LDLIAESGDSENE
+691 LDLIAESGDSESE
-704 NQEDSGEEV
+704 NQEENGEEV

-720 APEAPAEGENA
+720 APEAPAEGESA
-731 QEDFIQP
+731 QEEFMQP

-785 DAPMQDGSP
+785 DMPMQDGSLP
-794 LDAAANLPQNKDDSA
+794 DAAANLPQNKDDSA

>member
-39 LALAKALQSDGFGI
+39 LALAKALQSDGFGV

-60 KIPSFAGNFELADL
+60 KVPSFAGNFELADL

-99 KYDATPDLYVVV
+99 KYDAAPDLYVVV
-111 KMEKDLSKMSIE
+111 KMEKNLSKMSIE
-123 GFVYP
+123 GFVFP
-128 KETEKCETVE
+128 KETEKCESVE

-157 VESVES
+157 VESVET
-163 QEHECAAGDHQ
+163 EDHECAAGDHQ
-174 KAAELAVLFLD
+174 KTAELAVSFID

-214 EFDLIIEQ
+214 EFDSIIEQ

-244 QQEEQKEPEILET
+244 QQEEQNEPEILET

-262 VLELVKDAAVLET
+262 VLELVKDAAALET
-275 GLDAAETVAQA
+275 GLEAAETVAQA

-291 ADMVIET
+291 AGLVIET
-298 AEEAAETL
+298 AEETAETL
-306 ENISDVEDDLSL
+306 ENISDEEDNLSL
-318 LSISQEDEQ
+318 LSISEEDDQ
-327 NIEAEPEKEEDS
+327 NIEDEPENEEDS

-365 FSETPAE
+365 FSETPGE
-372 PEQEEETVEEEE
+372 PEQEEETVEENE

-395 EEDTLTFEE
+395 EEDTLTLEE
-404 DEPMELLEET
+404 DEPMELLEE
-414 AGEMT
+414 AAEEMT
-419 LESDEESVHEAPE
+419 LESDEESVPEAVDE
-432 EETPLETELLQE
+432 GTPAE

-449 EIEEAHETEQ
+449 EIEETDETEHE
-459 DDIFAGADEEPFE
+459 DIFAAAEEEPLE
-472 LEAHDELELSDLE
+472 LETHDELELSDLE

-495 EEVHEEQPEEIVPE
+495 EEVHEEHPEEIEPE
-509 PDFEENEAP
+509 PAFEENEEAA
-518 LPEEPAEEISE
+518 PEEPVAEISE
-529 HEELTLLE
+529 HEELTELE
-537 SDDEEPGL
+537 SDDEPLGL
-545 IEHDEI
+545 LEHEEI

-557 LEETTEPEPQ
+557 LEETAEPEAQ
-567 EPVVSEETESIEL
+567 EPVISEETEAIEL
-580 LEETP
+580 TEEAP

-590 VSGEESIEESIQE
+590 ESSEETIQE

-621 NNEEQTS
+621 NNEEQIS

-646 AEETHPEN
+646 VEETQPEN

-681 TESEAADDSN
+681 TESEAADDNN
-691 LDLIAESGDSENE
+691 LDLIAESGDSESE
-704 NQEDSGEEV
+704 NQEENGEEV
-713 IDSLYED
+713 IDSLYEE
-720 APEAPAEGENA
+720 APEAPAEGESA
-731 QEDFIQP
+731 QEEFMQP

-785 DAPMQDGSP
+785 DMPMQDGSLP
-794 LDAAANLPQNKDDSA
+794 DAAANLPQNKDDSA

>member
-39 LALAKALQSDGFGI
+39 LALAKALQSDGFGV

-60 KIPSFAGNFELADL
+60 KVPSFAGNFELADL

-99 KYDATPDLYVVV
+99 KYDAAPDLYVVV
-111 KMEKDLSKMSIE
+111 KMEKNLSKMSIE
-123 GFVYP
+123 GFVFP
-128 KETEKCETVE
+128 KETEKCESVE

-157 VESVES
+157 VESVETE
-163 QEHECAAGDHQ
+163 EHECAAGDHQ
-174 KAAELAVLFLD
+174 KAAELAVSFLD

-214 EFDLIIEQ
+214 EFDSIIEQ

-244 QQEEQKEPEILET
+244 QQAEQNEPEILET

-262 VLELVKDAAVLET
+262 VLELVKDAAALET
-275 GLDAAETVAQA
+275 GLEAAETVAQA

-291 ADMVIET
+291 AGLVIET
-298 AEEAAETL
+298 AEETAETL
-306 ENISDVEDDLSL
+306 ENISDEEDNLSL
-318 LSISQEDEQ
+318 LSISEEDDQ
-327 NIEAEPEKEEDS
+327 NIEDEPENEEDS

-365 FSETPAE
+365 FSETPGE
-372 PEQEEETVEEEE
+372 PEQEEETVEENE

-395 EEDTLTFEE
+395 EEDTLTLEE
-404 DEPMELLEET
+404 DEPMELLEE
-414 AGEMT
+414 AAEEMT
-419 LESDEESVHEAPE
+419 LESDEESVPEAVDE
-432 EETPLETELLQE
+432 GTPAE

-449 EIEEAHETEQ
+449 EIEETDETEHE
-459 DDIFAGADEEPFE
+459 DIFAAAEEEPLE
-472 LEAHDELELSDLE
+472 LETHDELELSDLE

-495 EEVHEEQPEEIVPE
+495 EEVHEEHPEEIEPE
-509 PDFEENEAP
+509 PAFEENEEAA
-518 LPEEPAEEISE
+518 PEEPVAEISE
-529 HEELTLLE
+529 HEELTELE
-537 SDDEEPGL
+537 SDDEPLGL
-545 IEHDEI
+545 LEHEEI
-551 PDFSQD
+551 PNFSQD
-557 LEETTEPEPQ
+557 LEETAEPEAQ
-567 EPVVSEETESIEL
+567 EPVISEETEAIEL
-580 LEETP
+580 TEEAP

-590 VSGEESIEESIQE
+590 ESGEETIEETIQE

-621 NNEEQTS
+621 NNEEQIS

-646 AEETHPEN
+646 VEETQPEN

-681 TESEAADDSN
+681 TESEAADDNN
-691 LDLIAESGDSENE
+691 LDLIAESGDSESE
-704 NQEDSGEEV
+704 NQEENGEEV
-713 IDSLYED
+713 IDSLYEE
-720 APEAPAEGENA
+720 APEAPAEGESA
-731 QEDFIQP
+731 QEEFMQP

-785 DAPMQDGSP
+785 DMPMQDGSLP
-794 LDAAANLPQNKDDSA
+794 DAAANLPQNKDDSA

>member
-39 LALAKALQSDGFGI
+39 LALAKALQSDGFGV

-60 KIPSFAGNFELADL
+60 KVPSFAGNFELADL

-99 KYDATPDLYVVV
+99 KYDAAPDLYVVV
-111 KMEKDLSKMSIE
+111 KMEKNLSKMSIE
-123 GFVYP
+123 GFVFP
-128 KETEKCETVE
+128 KETEKCESVE

-157 VESVES
+157 VESVETE
-163 QEHECAAGDHQ
+163 EHECAAGDHQ
-174 KAAELAVLFLD
+174 KAAELAVSFLD

-214 EFDLIIEQ
+214 EFDSIIEQ

-244 QQEEQKEPEILET
+244 QQEEQNEPEILET

-262 VLELVKDAAVLET
+262 VLELVKDAAALET
-275 GLDAAETVAQA
+275 GLEAAETVAQA

-291 ADMVIET
+291 AGLVIET
-298 AEEAAETL
+298 AEETAETL
-306 ENISDVEDDLSL
+306 ENISDEEDNLSL
-318 LSISQEDEQ
+318 LSISEEDDQ
-327 NIEAEPEKEEDS
+327 NIEDEPENEEDS

-365 FSETPAE
+365 FSETPGE
-372 PEQEEETVEEEE
+372 PEQEEETVEENE

-395 EEDTLTFEE
+395 EEDTLTLEE
-404 DEPMELLEET
+404 DEPMELLEE
-414 AGEMT
+414 AAEEMT
-419 LESDEESVHEAPE
+419 LESDEESVPEAVDE
-432 EETPLETELLQE
+432 GTPAE

-449 EIEEAHETEQ
+449 EIEETDETEHE
-459 DDIFAGADEEPFE
+459 DIFAAAEEEPLE
-472 LEAHDELELSDLE
+472 LETHDELELSDLE

-495 EEVHEEQPEEIVPE
+495 EEVHEEQPEEIEPE
-509 PDFEENEAP
+509 PAFEENEEAA
-518 LPEEPAEEISE
+518 PEEPVAEISE
-529 HEELTLLE
+529 HEELTELE
-537 SDDEEPGL
+537 SDDEPLGL
-545 IEHDEI
+545 LEHEEI

-557 LEETTEPEPQ
+557 LEETAEPEAQ
-567 EPVVSEETESIEL
+567 EPVISEETEAIEL
-580 LEETP
+580 TEEAP

-590 VSGEESIEESIQE
+590 ESGEETIEETIQE

-621 NNEEQTS
+621 NNEEQIS

-646 AEETHPEN
+646 VEETQPEN

-681 TESEAADDSN
+681 TESEAADDNN
-691 LDLIAESGDSENE
+691 LDLIAESGDSESE
-704 NQEDSGEEV
+704 NQEENGEEV

-720 APEAPAEGENA
+720 APEAPAEGESA
-731 QEDFIQP
+731 QEEFMQP

-785 DAPMQDGSP
+785 DMPMQDGSLP
-794 LDAAANLPQNKDDSA
+794 DAAANLPQNKDDSA

>member
-39 LALAKALQSDGFGI
+39 LALAKALQSDGFGV

-60 KIPSFAGNFELADL
+60 KVPSFAGNFELADL

-99 KYDATPDLYVVV
+99 KYDAAPDLYVVV
-111 KMEKDLSKMSIE
+111 KMEKNLSKMSIE
-123 GFVYP
+123 GFVFP
-128 KETEKCETVE
+128 KETEKCESVE

-157 VESVES
+157 VESVETE
-163 QEHECAAGDHQ
+163 EHECAAGDHQ
-174 KAAELAVLFLD
+174 KAAELAVSFLD

-214 EFDLIIEQ
+214 EFDSIIEQ

-244 QQEEQKEPEILET
+244 QQEEQNEPEILET

-262 VLELVKDAAVLET
+262 VLELVKDAAALET
-275 GLDAAETVAQA
+275 GLEAAETVAQA

-291 ADMVIET
+291 AGLVIET
-298 AEEAAETL
+298 AEETAETL
-306 ENISDVEDDLSL
+306 ENISDEEDNLSL
-318 LSISQEDEQ
+318 LSISEEDDQ
-327 NIEAEPEKEEDS
+327 NIEDEPENEEDS

-365 FSETPAE
+365 FSETPGE
-372 PEQEEETVEEEE
+372 PEQEEETVEEKET
-384 APELLN
+384 PELLN

-395 EEDTLTFEE
+395 EEDTLTLEE
-404 DEPMELLEET
+404 DEPMELLEE
-414 AGEMT
+414 AAEEMT
-419 LESDEESVHEAPE
+419 LESDEESVPEAAE
-432 EETPLETELLQE
+432 EETPAE

-449 EIEEAHETEQ
+449 EIEETDETEHE
-459 DDIFAGADEEPFE
+459 DIFAAAEEEPLE
-472 LEAHDELELSDLE
+472 LETHDELELSDLE

-495 EEVHEEQPEEIVPE
+495 EEVHEEQPEEIEPE
-509 PDFEENEAP
+509 PAFEENEEAA
-518 LPEEPAEEISE
+518 PEEPVAEISE
-529 HEELTLLE
+529 HEELTELE
-537 SDDEEPGL
+537 SDDEPLGL
-545 IEHDEI
+545 LEHEEI

-557 LEETTEPEPQ
+557 LEETAEPEAQ
-567 EPVVSEETESIEL
+567 EPVISEETEAIEL
-580 LEETP
+580 TEEAP

-590 VSGEESIEESIQE
+590 ESGEETIEETIQE

-621 NNEEQTS
+621 NNEEQIS

-646 AEETHPEN
+646 VEETQPEN

-681 TESEAADDSN
+681 TESEAADDNN
-691 LDLIAESGDSENE
+691 LDLIAESGDSESE
-704 NQEDSGEEV
+704 NQEENGEEV
-713 IDSLYED
+713 IDSLYEE
-720 APEAPAEGENA
+720 APEAPAEGESA
-731 QEDFIQP
+731 QEEFMQP

-771 QNKQAANQDALPDA
+771 QNKQASNQDALPDA
-785 DAPMQDGSP
+785 DMPMQDGSLP
-794 LDAAANLPQNKDDSA
+794 DAAANLPQNKDDSA

>member
-39 LALAKALQSDGFGI
+39 LALAKALQSDGFGV

-60 KIPSFAGNFELADL
+60 KVPSFAGNFELADL

-99 KYDATPDLYVVV
+99 KYDAAPDLYVVV
-111 KMEKDLSKMSIE
+111 KMEKNLSKMSIE
-123 GFVYP
+123 GFVFP
-128 KETEKCETVE
+128 KETEKCESVE

-157 VESVES
+157 VESVETE
-163 QEHECAAGDHQ
+163 EHECAAGDHQ
-174 KAAELAVLFLD
+174 KTAELAVSFID

-214 EFDLIIEQ
+214 EFDSIIEQ

-244 QQEEQKEPEILET
+244 QQEEQNEPEILET

-262 VLELVKDAAVLET
+262 VLELVKDAAALET
-275 GLDAAETVAQA
+275 GLEAAETVAQA

-291 ADMVIET
+291 AGLVIET
-298 AEEAAETL
+298 AEETAETL
-306 ENISDVEDDLSL
+306 ENISDEEDNLSL
-318 LSISQEDEQ
+318 LSISEEDDQ
-327 NIEAEPEKEEDS
+327 NIEDEPENEEDS

-365 FSETPAE
+365 FSETPGE
-372 PEQEEETVEEEE
+372 PEQEEETVEENE

-395 EEDTLTFEE
+395 EEDTLTLEE
-404 DEPMELLEET
+404 DEPMELLEE
-414 AGEMT
+414 AAEEMT
-419 LESDEESVHEAPE
+419 LESDEESVPEAVDE
-432 EETPLETELLQE
+432 GTPAE

-449 EIEEAHETEQ
+449 EIEETDETEHE
-459 DDIFAGADEEPFE
+459 DIFAAAEEEPLE
-472 LEAHDELELSDLE
+472 LETHDELELSDLE

-495 EEVHEEQPEEIVPE
+495 EEVHEEHPEEIEPE
-509 PDFEENEAP
+509 PAFEENEEAA
-518 LPEEPAEEISE
+518 PEEPVAEISE
-529 HEELTLLE
+529 HEELTELE
-537 SDDEEPGL
+537 SDDEPLGL
-545 IEHDEI
+545 LEHEEI
-551 PDFSQD
+551 PNFSQD
-557 LEETTEPEPQ
+557 LEETAEPEAQ
-567 EPVVSEETESIEL
+567 EPVISEETEAIEL
-580 LEETP
+580 TEEAP

-590 VSGEESIEESIQE
+590 ESGEETIEETIQE

-621 NNEEQTS
+621 NNEEQIS

-646 AEETHPEN
+646 VEETQPEN

-681 TESEAADDSN
+681 TESEAADDNN
-691 LDLIAESGDSENE
+691 LDLIAESGDSESE
-704 NQEDSGEEV
+704 NQEENGEEV
-713 IDSLYED
+713 IDSLYEE
-720 APEAPAEGENA
+720 APEAPAEGESA
-731 QEDFIQP
+731 QEEFMQP

-785 DAPMQDGSP
+785 DMPMQDGSLP
-794 LDAAANLPQNKDDSA
+794 DAAANLPQNKDDSA

>member
-39 LALAKALQSDGFGI
+39 LALAKALQSDGFGV

-60 KIPSFAGNFELADL
+60 KVPSFAGNFELADL

-99 KYDATPDLYVVV
+99 KYDAAPDLYVVV
-111 KMEKDLSKMSIE
+111 KMEKNLSKMSIE
-123 GFVYP
+123 GFVFP
-128 KETEKCETVE
+128 KETEKCESVE

-157 VESVES
+157 VESVETE
-163 QEHECAAGDHQ
+163 EHEGAAGDHQ
-174 KAAELAVLFLD
+174 KTAELAVSFLD

-214 EFDLIIEQ
+214 EFDSIIEQ

-244 QQEEQKEPEILET
+244 QQAEQNEPEILET

-262 VLELVKDAAVLET
+262 VLELVKDAAALET
-275 GLDAAETVAQA
+275 GLEAAETVAQA

-291 ADMVIET
+291 AGLVIET
-298 AEEAAETL
+298 AEETAETL
-306 ENISDVEDDLSL
+306 ENISDEEDNLSL
-318 LSISQEDEQ
+318 LSISEEDDQ
-327 NIEAEPEKEEDS
+327 NIEDEPENEEDS

-365 FSETPAE
+365 FSETPGE
-372 PEQEEETVEEEE
+372 PEQEEETVEKNE

-395 EEDTLTFEE
+395 EEDTLTLEE
-404 DEPMELLEET
+404 DEPMELLEE
-414 AGEMT
+414 AAEEMT
-419 LESDEESVHEAPE
+419 LESDEESVPEAVD
-432 EETPLETELLQE
+432 EETPAE

-449 EIEEAHETEQ
+449 EIEETDETEHE
-459 DDIFAGADEEPFE
+459 DIFAAAEEEPLE
-472 LEAHDELELSDLE
+472 LETHDELELSDLE

-495 EEVHEEQPEEIVPE
+495 EEVHEEQPEEIEPE
-509 PDFEENEAP
+509 PAFEENEEAA
-518 LPEEPAEEISE
+518 PEEPVAEISE
-529 HEELTLLE
+529 HEELTELE
-537 SDDEEPGL
+537 SDDEPLGL
-545 IEHDEI
+545 LEHEEI

-557 LEETTEPEPQ
+557 LEETAEPEAQ
-567 EPVVSEETESIEL
+567 EPVISEETEAIEL
-580 LEETP
+580 TEEAP

-590 VSGEESIEESIQE
+590 ESGEETIEETIQE

-621 NNEEQTS
+621 NNEEQIS

-646 AEETHPEN
+646 VEETQPEN
-654 EVNEEIQGLLDDEL
+654 EVNEEIQGFLDDEL

-681 TESEAADDSN
+681 TGSEAADDNN

-704 NQEDSGEEV
+704 NQEESGEEV

-720 APEAPAEGENA
+720 APEAPAEGESA
-731 QEDFIQP
+731 QEEFMQP

-785 DAPMQDGSP
+785 DMPMQDGSLP
-794 LDAAANLPQNKDDSA
+794 DTAANLPQNKDDSA

-933 YNLSVVVNF
+933 YNLSVVVFF

>member
-39 LALAKALQSDGFGI
+39 LALAKALQSDGFGV

-60 KIPSFAGNFELADL
+60 KVPSFAGNFELADL

-99 KYDATPDLYVVV
+99 KYDAAPDLYVVV
-111 KMEKDLSKMSIE
+111 KMEKNLSKMSIE
-123 GFVYP
+123 GFVFP
-128 KETEKCETVE
+128 KETEKCESVE

-157 VESVES
+157 VESVETE
-163 QEHECAAGDHQ
+163 EHECAAGDHQ
-174 KAAELAVLFLD
+174 KAAELAVSFLD

-214 EFDLIIEQ
+214 EFDSIIEQ

-244 QQEEQKEPEILET
+244 QQEEQNEPEILET

-262 VLELVKDAAVLET
+262 VLELVKDAAALET
-275 GLDAAETVAQA
+275 GLEAAETVAQA

-291 ADMVIET
+291 AGLVIET
-298 AEEAAETL
+298 AEETAETL
-306 ENISDVEDDLSL
+306 ENISDEEDNLSL
-318 LSISQEDEQ
+318 LSISEEDDQ
-327 NIEAEPEKEEDS
+327 NIEDEPENEEDS

-365 FSETPAE
+365 FSETPGE
-372 PEQEEETVEEEE
+372 PEQEEETVEEKET
-384 APELLN
+384 PELLN

-395 EEDTLTFEE
+395 EEDTLTLEE
-404 DEPMELLEET
+404 DEPMELLEE
-414 AGEMT
+414 AAEEMT
-419 LESDEESVHEAPE
+419 LESDEESVPEAAE
-432 EETPLETELLQE
+432 EETPAE

-449 EIEEAHETEQ
+449 EIEETDETEHE
-459 DDIFAGADEEPFE
+459 DIFAAAEEEPLE
-472 LEAHDELELSDLE
+472 LETHDELELSDLE

-495 EEVHEEQPEEIVPE
+495 EEVHEEQPEEIEPE
-509 PDFEENEAP
+509 PAFEENEEAA
-518 LPEEPAEEISE
+518 PEEPVAEISE
-529 HEELTLLE
+529 HEELTELE
-537 SDDEEPGL
+537 SDDEPLGL
-545 IEHDEI
+545 LEHEEI

-557 LEETTEPEPQ
+557 LEETAEPEAQ
-567 EPVVSEETESIEL
+567 EPVISEETEAIEL
-580 LEETP
+580 TEEAP

-590 VSGEESIEESIQE
+590 ESGEETIEETIQE

-621 NNEEQTS
+621 NNEEQIS

-646 AEETHPEN
+646 VEETQPEN

-681 TESEAADDSN
+681 TESEAADDNN
-691 LDLIAESGDSENE
+691 LDLIAESGDSESE
-704 NQEDSGEEV
+704 NQEENGEEV

-720 APEAPAEGENA
+720 APEAPAEGESA
-731 QEDFIQP
+731 QEEFMQP

-785 DAPMQDGSP
+785 DMPMQDGSLP
-794 LDAAANLPQNKDDSA
+794 DAAANLPQNKDDSA

>member
-39 LALAKALQSDGFGI
+39 LALAKALQSDGFDV

-60 KIPSFAGNFELADL
+60 KVPSFAGNFELADL

-99 KYDATPDLYVVV
+99 KYDAAPDLYVVV
-111 KMEKDLSKMSIE
+111 KMEKNLSKMSIE
-123 GFVYP
+123 GFVFP
-128 KETEKCETVE
+128 KETEKCESVE

-157 VESVES
+157 VESVETE
-163 QEHECAAGDHQ
+163 EHECAAGDHQ
-174 KAAELAVLFLD
+174 KAAELAVSFLD

-214 EFDLIIEQ
+214 EFDSIIEQ

-244 QQEEQKEPEILET
+244 QQAEQNEPEILET

-262 VLELVKDAAVLET
+262 VLELVKDAAALET
-275 GLDAAETVAQA
+275 GLEAAETVAQA

-291 ADMVIET
+291 AGLVIET
-298 AEEAAETL
+298 AEETAETL
-306 ENISDVEDDLSL
+306 ENISDEEDNLSL
-318 LSISQEDEQ
+318 LSISEEDDQ
-327 NIEAEPEKEEDS
+327 NIEDEPENEEDS

-365 FSETPAE
+365 FSETPGE
-372 PEQEEETVEEEE
+372 PEQEEETVEKNE

-395 EEDTLTFEE
+395 EEDTLTLEE
-404 DEPMELLEET
+404 DEPMELLEE
-414 AGEMT
+414 AAEEMT
-419 LESDEESVHEAPE
+419 LESDEESVPEAVD
-432 EETPLETELLQE
+432 EETPAE

-449 EIEEAHETEQ
+449 EIEETDETEHE
-459 DDIFAGADEEPFE
+459 DIFAAAEEEPLE
-472 LEAHDELELSDLE
+472 LETHDELELSDLE

-495 EEVHEEQPEEIVPE
+495 EEVHEEQPEEIEPE
-509 PDFEENEAP
+509 PAFEENEEAA
-518 LPEEPAEEISE
+518 PEEPVAEISE
-529 HEELTLLE
+529 HEELTELE
-537 SDDEEPGL
+537 SDDEPLGL
-545 IEHDEI
+545 LEHEEI

-557 LEETTEPEPQ
+557 LEETAEPEAQ
-567 EPVVSEETESIEL
+567 EPVISEETEAIEL
-580 LEETP
+580 TEEAP

-590 VSGEESIEESIQE
+590 ESGEETIEETIQE

-621 NNEEQTS
+621 NNEEQIS

-646 AEETHPEN
+646 VEETQPEN

-681 TESEAADDSN
+681 TESEAADDNN
-691 LDLIAESGDSENE
+691 LDLIAESGDSESE
-704 NQEDSGEEV
+704 NQEENGEEV

-720 APEAPAEGENA
+720 APEAPAEGESA
-731 QEDFIQP
+731 QEEFMQP

-785 DAPMQDGSP
+785 DMPMQDGSLP
-794 LDAAANLPQNKDDSA
+794 DAAANLPQNKDDSA

>member
-39 LALAKALQSDGFGI
+39 LALAKALQSDGFGV

-60 KIPSFAGNFELADL
+60 KVPSFAGNFELADL

-99 KYDATPDLYVVV
+99 KYDAAPDLYVVV
-111 KMEKDLSKMSIE
+111 KMEKNLSKMSIE
-123 GFVYP
+123 GFVFP
-128 KETEKCETVE
+128 KETEKCESVE

-157 VESVES
+157 VESVET
-163 QEHECAAGDHQ
+163 EDHECAAGDHQ
-174 KAAELAVLFLD
+174 KTAELAVSFID

-214 EFDLIIEQ
+214 EFDSIIEQ

-244 QQEEQKEPEILET
+244 QQAEQNEPEILET

-262 VLELVKDAAVLET
+262 VLELVKDAAALET
-275 GLDAAETVAQA
+275 GLEAAETVAQA

-291 ADMVIET
+291 AGLVIET
-298 AEEAAETL
+298 AEETAETL
-306 ENISDVEDDLSL
+306 ENISDEEDNLSL
-318 LSISQEDEQ
+318 LSISEEDDQ
-327 NIEAEPEKEEDS
+327 NIEDEPENEEDS

-365 FSETPAE
+365 FSETPGE
-372 PEQEEETVEEEE
+372 PEQEEETVEENE

-395 EEDTLTFEE
+395 EEDTLTLEE
-404 DEPMELLEET
+404 DEPMELLEE
-414 AGEMT
+414 AAEEMT
-419 LESDEESVHEAPE
+419 LESDEESVHEAAE
-432 EETPLETELLQE
+432 EETPAE

-449 EIEEAHETEQ
+449 EIEETDETEHE
-459 DDIFAGADEEPFE
+459 DIFAAAEEEPLE
-472 LEAHDELELSDLE
+472 LETHDELELSDLE

-495 EEVHEEQPEEIVPE
+495 EEVHEEQPEEIEPE
-509 PDFEENEAP
+509 PAFEENEEAA
-518 LPEEPAEEISE
+518 PEEPVAEISE
-529 HEELTLLE
+529 HEELTELE
-537 SDDEEPGL
+537 SDDEPLGL
-545 IEHDEI
+545 LEHEEI

-557 LEETTEPEPQ
+557 LEETAEPEAQ
-567 EPVVSEETESIEL
+567 EPVISEETEAIEL
-580 LEETP
+580 TEEAP

-590 VSGEESIEESIQE
+590 ESSEETIQE

-621 NNEEQTS
+621 NNEEQIS

-646 AEETHPEN
+646 VEETQPEN

-681 TESEAADDSN
+681 TESEAADDNN
-691 LDLIAESGDSENE
+691 LDLIAESGDSESE
-704 NQEDSGEEV
+704 NQEENGEEV

-720 APEAPAEGENA
+720 APEAPAEGESA
-731 QEDFIQP
+731 QEEFMQP

-785 DAPMQDGSP
+785 DMPMQDGSLP
-794 LDAAANLPQNKDDSA
+794 DAAANLPQNKDDSA

>member
-39 LALAKALQSDGFGI
+39 LALAKALQSDGFGV

-60 KIPSFAGNFELADL
+60 KVPSFAGNFELADL

-99 KYDATPDLYVVV
+99 KYDAAPDLYVVV
-111 KMEKDLSKMSIE
+111 KMEKNLSKMSIE
-123 GFVYP
+123 GFVFP
-128 KETEKCETVE
+128 KETEKCESVE

-157 VESVES
+157 VESVETE
-163 QEHECAAGDHQ
+163 EHECAAGDHQ
-174 KAAELAVLFLD
+174 KAAELAVSFLD

-214 EFDLIIEQ
+214 EFDSIIEQ

-244 QQEEQKEPEILET
+244 QQEEQNEPEILET

-262 VLELVKDAAVLET
+262 VLELVKDAAALET
-275 GLDAAETVAQA
+275 GLEAAETVAQA

-291 ADMVIET
+291 AGLVIET
-298 AEEAAETL
+298 AEETAETL
-306 ENISDVEDDLSL
+306 ENISDEEDNLSL
-318 LSISQEDEQ
+318 LSISEEDDQ
-327 NIEAEPEKEEDS
+327 NIEDEPENEEDS

-365 FSETPAE
+365 FSETPGE
-372 PEQEEETVEEEE
+372 PEQEEETVEEKET
-384 APELLN
+384 PELLN

-395 EEDTLTFEE
+395 EEDTLTLEE
-404 DEPMELLEET
+404 DEPMELLEE
-414 AGEMT
+414 AAEEMT
-419 LESDEESVHEAPE
+419 LESDEESVPEAAE
-432 EETPLETELLQE
+432 EETPAE

-449 EIEEAHETEQ
+449 EIEETDETEHE
-459 DDIFAGADEEPFE
+459 DIFAAAEEEPLE
-472 LEAHDELELSDLE
+472 LETHDELELSDLE

-495 EEVHEEQPEEIVPE
+495 EEVHEEQPEEIEPE
-509 PDFEENEAP
+509 PAFEENEEAA
-518 LPEEPAEEISE
+518 PEEPVAEISE
-529 HEELTLLE
+529 HEELTELE
-537 SDDEEPGL
+537 SDDEPLGL
-545 IEHDEI
+545 LEHEEI

-557 LEETTEPEPQ
+557 LEETAEPEAQ
-567 EPVVSEETESIEL
+567 EPVISKETEAIEL
-580 LEETP
+580 TEEAP

-590 VSGEESIEESIQE
+590 ESGEETIEETIQE

-621 NNEEQTS
+621 NNEEQIS

-646 AEETHPEN
+646 VEETQPEN

-681 TESEAADDSN
+681 TESEAADDNN
-691 LDLIAESGDSENE
+691 LDLIAESGDSESE
-704 NQEDSGEEV
+704 NQEENGEEV
-713 IDSLYED
+713 IDSLYEE
-720 APEAPAEGENA
+720 APEAPAEGESA
-731 QEDFIQP
+731 QEEFMQP

-771 QNKQAANQDALPDA
+771 QNKQASNQDALPDA
-785 DAPMQDGSP
+785 DMPMQDGSLP
-794 LDAAANLPQNKDDSA
+794 DAAANLPQNKDDSA

>member
-39 LALAKALQSDGFGI
+39 LALAKALQSDGFGV

-60 KIPSFAGNFELADL
+60 KVPSFAGNFELADL

-99 KYDATPDLYVVV
+99 KYDAAPDLYVVV
-111 KMEKDLSKMSIE
+111 KMEKNLSKMSIE
-123 GFVYP
+123 GFVFP
-128 KETEKCETVE
+128 KETEKCESVE

-157 VESVES
+157 VESVETE
-163 QEHECAAGDHQ
+163 EHECAAGDHQ
-174 KAAELAVLFLD
+174 KAAELAVSFLD

-214 EFDLIIEQ
+214 EFDSIIEQ

-244 QQEEQKEPEILET
+244 QQAEQNEPEILET

-262 VLELVKDAAVLET
+262 VLELVKDAAALET
-275 GLDAAETVAQA
+275 GLEAAETVAQA

-291 ADMVIET
+291 AGLVIET
-298 AEEAAETL
+298 AEETAETL
-306 ENISDVEDDLSL
+306 ENISDEEDNLSL
-318 LSISQEDEQ
+318 LSISEEDDQ
-327 NIEAEPEKEEDS
+327 NIEDEPENEEDS

-365 FSETPAE
+365 FSETPGE
-372 PEQEEETVEEEE
+372 PEQEEETVEENET
-384 APELLN
+384 PELLN

-395 EEDTLTFEE
+395 EEDTLTLEE
-404 DEPMELLEET
+404 DEPMELLEE
-414 AGEMT
+414 AAEEMT
-419 LESDEESVHEAPE
+419 LESDEESVPEAAE
-432 EETPLETELLQE
+432 EETPAE

-449 EIEEAHETEQ
+449 EIEETDETEHE
-459 DDIFAGADEEPFE
+459 DIFAAAEEEPLE
-472 LEAHDELELSDLE
+472 LETHDELELSDLE

-495 EEVHEEQPEEIVPE
+495 EEVHEEQPEEIEPE
-509 PDFEENEAP
+509 PAFEENEEAA
-518 LPEEPAEEISE
+518 PEEPVAEISE
-529 HEELTLLE
+529 HEELTELE
-537 SDDEEPGL
+537 SDDEPLGL
-545 IEHDEI
+545 LEHEEI

-557 LEETTEPEPQ
+557 LEETAEPEAQ
-567 EPVVSEETESIEL
+567 EPVISEETEAIEL
-580 LEETP
+580 TEEAP

-590 VSGEESIEESIQE
+590 ESGEETIEETIQE

-621 NNEEQTS
+621 NNEEQIS

-646 AEETHPEN
+646 VEETQPEN

-668 MQLLSSDDDSDEN
+668 MQLLSSDDDLDEN
-681 TESEAADDSN
+681 TESEAADDNN
-691 LDLIAESGDSENE
+691 LDLIAESGDSESE
-704 NQEDSGEEV
+704 NQEENGEEV

-720 APEAPAEGENA
+720 APEAPAEGESA
-731 QEDFIQP
+731 QEEFMQP

-785 DAPMQDGSP
+785 DMPMQDGSLP
-794 LDAAANLPQNKDDSA
+794 DAAANLPQNKDDSA

>member
-39 LALAKALQSDGFGI
+39 LALAKALQSDGFGV

-60 KIPSFAGNFELADL
+60 KVPSFAGNFELADL

-99 KYDATPDLYVVV
+99 KYDAAPDLYVVV
-111 KMEKDLSKMSIE
+111 KMEKNLSKMSIE
-123 GFVYP
+123 GFVFP
-128 KETEKCETVE
+128 KETEKCESVE

-157 VESVES
+157 VESVETE
-163 QEHECAAGDHQ
+163 EHECAAGDHQ
-174 KAAELAVLFLD
+174 KAAELAVSFLD

-214 EFDLIIEQ
+214 EFDSIIEQ

-244 QQEEQKEPEILET
+244 QQEEQNEPEILET

-262 VLELVKDAAVLET
+262 VLELVKDAAALET
-275 GLDAAETVAQA
+275 GLEAAETVAQA

-291 ADMVIET
+291 AGLVIET
-298 AEEAAETL
+298 AEETAETL
-306 ENISDVEDDLSL
+306 ENISDEEDNLSL
-318 LSISQEDEQ
+318 LSISEEDDQ
-327 NIEAEPEKEEDS
+327 NIEDEPENEEDS

-365 FSETPAE
+365 FSETPGE
-372 PEQEEETVEEEE
+372 PEQEEETVEENE

-395 EEDTLTFEE
+395 EEDTLTLEE
-404 DEPMELLEET
+404 DEPMELLEE
-414 AGEMT
+414 AAEEMT
-419 LESDEESVHEAPE
+419 LESDEESVPEAVDE
-432 EETPLETELLQE
+432 GTPAE

-449 EIEEAHETEQ
+449 EIEETDETEHE
-459 DDIFAGADEEPFE
+459 DIFAAAEEEPLE
-472 LEAHDELELSDLE
+472 LETHDELELSDLE

-495 EEVHEEQPEEIVPE
+495 EEVHEEHPEEIEPE
-509 PDFEENEAP
+509 PAFEENEEAA
-518 LPEEPAEEISE
+518 PEEPVAEISE
-529 HEELTLLE
+529 HEELTELE
-537 SDDEEPGL
+537 SDDEPLGL
-545 IEHDEI
+545 LEHEEI

-557 LEETTEPEPQ
+557 LEETAEPEAQ
-567 EPVVSEETESIEL
+567 EPVISEETEAIEL
-580 LEETP
+580 TEEAP

-590 VSGEESIEESIQE
+590 ESGEETIEETIQE

-621 NNEEQTS
+621 NNEEQIS

-646 AEETHPEN
+646 VEETQPEN

-681 TESEAADDSN
+681 TESEAADDNN
-691 LDLIAESGDSENE
+691 LDLIAESGDSESE
-704 NQEDSGEEV
+704 NQEENGEEV
-713 IDSLYED
+713 IDSLYEE
-720 APEAPAEGENA
+720 APEAPAGGESA
-731 QEDFIQP
+731 QEEFMQP

-785 DAPMQDGSP
+785 DMPMQDGSLP
-794 LDAAANLPQNKDDSA
+794 DAAANLPQNKDDSA

>member
-39 LALAKALQSDGFGI
+39 LALAKALQSDVFGV

-60 KIPSFAGNFELADL
+60 KVPSFAGNFELADL

-99 KYDATPDLYVVV
+99 KYDAAPDLYVVV
-111 KMEKDLSKMSIE
+111 KMEKNLSKMSIE
-123 GFVYP
+123 VFVFP
-128 KETEKCETVE
+128 KETEKCESVE

-157 VESVES
+157 VESVETE
-163 QEHECAAGDHQ
+163 EHECAAGDHQ
-174 KAAELAVLFLD
+174 KAAELAVSFLD

-214 EFDLIIEQ
+214 EFDSIIEQ

-244 QQEEQKEPEILET
+244 QQEEQNEPEILET

-262 VLELVKDAAVLET
+262 VLELVKDAAALET
-275 GLDAAETVAQA
+275 GLEAAETVAQA

-291 ADMVIET
+291 AGLVIET
-298 AEEAAETL
+298 AEETAETL
-306 ENISDVEDDLSL
+306 ENISDEEDNLSL
-318 LSISQEDEQ
+318 LSISEEDDQ
-327 NIEAEPEKEEDS
+327 NIEDEPENEEDS

-365 FSETPAE
+365 FSETPGE
-372 PEQEEETVEEEE
+372 PEQEEETVEENE

-395 EEDTLTFEE
+395 EEDTLTLEE
-404 DEPMELLEET
+404 DEPMELLEE
-414 AGEMT
+414 AAEEMT
-419 LESDEESVHEAPE
+419 LESDEESVPEAVDE
-432 EETPLETELLQE
+432 GTPAE

-449 EIEEAHETEQ
+449 EIEETDETEHE
-459 DDIFAGADEEPFE
+459 DIFAAAEEEPLE
-472 LEAHDELELSDLE
+472 LETHDELELSDLE

-495 EEVHEEQPEEIVPE
+495 EEVHEEHPEEIEPE
-509 PDFEENEAP
+509 PAFEENEEAA
-518 LPEEPAEEISE
+518 PEEPVAEISE
-529 HEELTLLE
+529 HEELTELE
-537 SDDEEPGL
+537 SDDEPLGL
-545 IEHDEI
+545 LEHEEI

-557 LEETTEPEPQ
+557 LEETAEPEAQ
-567 EPVVSEETESIEL
+567 EPVISEETEAIEL
-580 LEETP
+580 TEEAP

-590 VSGEESIEESIQE
+590 ESGEETIEETIQE

-621 NNEEQTS
+621 NNEEQIS

-646 AEETHPEN
+646 VEETQPEN

-681 TESEAADDSN
+681 TESEAADDNN
-691 LDLIAESGDSENE
+691 LDLIAESGDSESE
-704 NQEDSGEEV
+704 NQEENGEEV
-713 IDSLYED
+713 IDSLYEE
-720 APEAPAEGENA
+720 APEAPAEGESA
-731 QEDFIQP
+731 QEEFMQP

-785 DAPMQDGSP
+785 DMPMQDGSLP
-794 LDAAANLPQNKDDSA
+794 DAAANLPQNKDDSA

>member
-39 LALAKALQSDGFGI
+39 LALAKALQSDGFGV

-60 KIPSFAGNFELADL
+60 KVPSFAGNFELADL

-99 KYDATPDLYVVV
+99 KYDAAPDLYVVV
-111 KMEKDLSKMSIE
+111 KMEKNLSKMSIE
-123 GFVYP
+123 GFVFP
-128 KETEKCETVE
+128 KETEKCESVE

-157 VESVES
+157 VESVETE
-163 QEHECAAGDHQ
+163 EHECAAGDHQ
-174 KAAELAVLFLD
+174 KAAELAVSFLD

-214 EFDLIIEQ
+214 EFDSIIEQ

-244 QQEEQKEPEILET
+244 QQAEQNEPEILET

-262 VLELVKDAAVLET
+262 VLELVKDAAALET
-275 GLDAAETVAQA
+275 GLEAAETVAQA

-291 ADMVIET
+291 AGLVIET
-298 AEEAAETL
+298 AEETAETL
-306 ENISDVEDDLSL
+306 ENISDEEDNLSL
-318 LSISQEDEQ
+318 LSISEEDDQ
-327 NIEAEPEKEEDS
+327 NIEDEPENEEDS

-365 FSETPAE
+365 FSETPGE
-372 PEQEEETVEEEE
+372 PEQEEETVEENE

-395 EEDTLTFEE
+395 EEDTLTLEE
-404 DEPMELLEET
+404 DEPMELLEE
-414 AGEMT
+414 AAEEMT

-495 EEVHEEQPEEIVPE
+495 EEVHEEQPEEIEPE
-509 PDFEENEAP
+509 PAFEENEEAA
-518 LPEEPAEEISE
+518 PEEPVAEISE
-529 HEELTLLE
+529 HEELTELE
-537 SDDEEPGL
+537 SDDEPLGL
-545 IEHDEI
+545 LEHEEI

-557 LEETTEPEPQ
+557 LEETAEPEAQ
-567 EPVVSEETESIEL
+567 EPVISEETEAIEL
-580 LEETP
+580 TEEAP

-590 VSGEESIEESIQE
+590 ESSEETIQE

-621 NNEEQTS
+621 NNEEQIS

-646 AEETHPEN
+646 VEETQPEN

-681 TESEAADDSN
+681 TESEAADDNN
-691 LDLIAESGDSENE
+691 LDLIAESGDSESE
-704 NQEDSGEEV
+704 NQEENGEEV

-720 APEAPAEGENA
+720 APEAPAEGESA
-731 QEDFIQP
+731 QEEFMQP

-771 QNKQAANQDALPDA
+771 QNKQASNQDALPDA
-785 DAPMQDGSP
+785 DMPMQDGSLP
-794 LDAAANLPQNKDDSA
+794 DAAANLPQNKDDSA

>member
-39 LALAKALQSDGFGI
+39 LALAKALQSDGFDV

-60 KIPSFAGNFELADL
+60 KVPSFAGNFELADL

-99 KYDATPDLYVVV
+99 KYDAAPDLYVVV
-111 KMEKDLSKMSIE
+111 KMEKNLSKMSIE
-123 GFVYP
+123 GFVFP
-128 KETEKCETVE
+128 KETEKCESVE

-157 VESVES
+157 VESVETE
-163 QEHECAAGDHQ
+163 EHECAAGDHQ
-174 KAAELAVLFLD
+174 KAAELAVSFLD

-214 EFDLIIEQ
+214 EFDSIIEQ

-244 QQEEQKEPEILET
+244 QQEEQNEPEILET

-262 VLELVKDAAVLET
+262 VLELVKDAAALET
-275 GLDAAETVAQA
+275 GLEAAETVAQA

-291 ADMVIET
+291 AGLVIET
-298 AEEAAETL
+298 AEETAETL
-306 ENISDVEDDLSL
+306 ENISDEEDNLSL
-318 LSISQEDEQ
+318 LSISEEDDQ
-327 NIEAEPEKEEDS
+327 NIEDEPENEENS

-365 FSETPAE
+365 FSETPGE
-372 PEQEEETVEEEE
+372 PEQEEETVEENE

-395 EEDTLTFEE
+395 EEDTLTLEE
-404 DEPMELLEET
+404 DEPMELLEE
-414 AGEMT
+414 AAEEMT
-419 LESDEESVHEAPE
+419 LESDEESVPEAVD
-432 EETPLETELLQE
+432 EETPAE

-449 EIEEAHETEQ
+449 EIEETDETEHE
-459 DDIFAGADEEPFE
+459 DIFAAAEEEPLE
-472 LEAHDELELSDLE
+472 LETHDELELSDLE

-495 EEVHEEQPEEIVPE
+495 EEVHEEHPEEIEPE
-509 PDFEENEAP
+509 PAFEENEEAA
-518 LPEEPAEEISE
+518 PEEPVAEISE
-529 HEELTLLE
+529 HEELTELE
-537 SDDEEPGL
+537 SDDEPLGL
-545 IEHDEI
+545 LEHEEI

-557 LEETTEPEPQ
+557 LEETAEPEAQ
-567 EPVVSEETESIEL
+567 EPVISEETEAIEL
-580 LEETP
+580 TEEAP

-590 VSGEESIEESIQE
+590 ESGEETIEETIQE

-621 NNEEQTS
+621 NNEEQIS

-646 AEETHPEN
+646 VEETQPEN

-681 TESEAADDSN
+681 TESEAADDNN
-691 LDLIAESGDSENE
+691 LDLIAESGDSESE
-704 NQEDSGEEV
+704 NQEENGEEV

-720 APEAPAEGENA
+720 APEAPAEGESA
-731 QEDFIQP
+731 QEEFMQP

>member
-39 LALAKALQSDGFGI
+39 LALAKALQSDGFGV

-60 KIPSFAGNFELADL
+60 KVPSFAGNFELADL

-99 KYDATPDLYVVV
+99 KYDAAPDLYVVV
-111 KMEKDLSKMSIE
+111 KMEKNLSKMSIE
-123 GFVYP
+123 GFVFP
-128 KETEKCETVE
+128 KETEKCESVE

-157 VESVES
+157 VESVETE
-163 QEHECAAGDHQ
+163 EHECAAGDHQ
-174 KAAELAVLFLD
+174 KAAELAVSFLD

-214 EFDLIIEQ
+214 EFDSIIEQ

-244 QQEEQKEPEILET
+244 QQEEQNEPEILET

-262 VLELVKDAAVLET
+262 VLELVKDAAALET
-275 GLDAAETVAQA
+275 GLEAAETVAQA

-291 ADMVIET
+291 AGLVIET
-298 AEEAAETL
+298 AEETAETL
-306 ENISDVEDDLSL
+306 ENISDEEDNLSL
-318 LSISQEDEQ
+318 LSISEEDDQ
-327 NIEAEPEKEEDS
+327 NIEDEPENEEDS

-365 FSETPAE
+365 FSETPGE
-372 PEQEEETVEEEE
+372 PEQEEETVEENE

-395 EEDTLTFEE
+395 EEDTLTLEE
-404 DEPMELLEET
+404 DEPMELLEE
-414 AGEMT
+414 AAEEMT
-419 LESDEESVHEAPE
+419 LESDEESVPEAVDE
-432 EETPLETELLQE
+432 GTPAE

-449 EIEEAHETEQ
+449 EIEETDETEHE
-459 DDIFAGADEEPFE
+459 DIFAAAEEEPLE
-472 LEAHDELELSDLE
+472 LETHDELELSDLE

-495 EEVHEEQPEEIVPE
+495 EEVHEEHPEEIEPE
-509 PDFEENEAP
+509 PAFEENEEAA
-518 LPEEPAEEISE
+518 PEEPVAEISE
-529 HEELTLLE
+529 HEELTELE
-537 SDDEEPGL
+537 SDDEPLGL
-545 IEHDEI
+545 LEHEEI

-557 LEETTEPEPQ
+557 LEETAEPEAQ
-567 EPVVSEETESIEL
+567 EPVISEETEAIEL
-580 LEETP
+580 TEEAP

-590 VSGEESIEESIQE
+590 ESGEETIEETIQE

-621 NNEEQTS
+621 NNEEQIS

-646 AEETHPEN
+646 VEETQPEN

-681 TESEAADDSN
+681 TESEAADDNN
-691 LDLIAESGDSENE
+691 LDLIAESGDSESE
-704 NQEDSGEEV
+704 NQEENGEEV
-713 IDSLYED
+713 IDSLYEE
-720 APEAPAEGENA
+720 APEAPAEGESA
-731 QEDFIQP
+731 QEEFMQP

-771 QNKQAANQDALPDA
+771 QNKQASNQDALPDA
-785 DAPMQDGSP
+785 DMPMQDGSP

>member
-39 LALAKALQSDGFGI
+39 LALAKALQSDGFGV

-60 KIPSFAGNFELADL
+60 KVPSFAGNFELADL

-99 KYDATPDLYVVV
+99 KYDAAPDLYVVV
-111 KMEKDLSKMSIE
+111 KMEKNLSKMSIE
-123 GFVYP
+123 GFVFP
-128 KETEKCETVE
+128 KETEKCESVE

-157 VESVES
+157 VESVETE
-163 QEHECAAGDHQ
+163 EHECAAGDHQ
-174 KAAELAVLFLD
+174 KAAELAVSFLD

-214 EFDLIIEQ
+214 EFDSIIEQ

-244 QQEEQKEPEILET
+244 QQEEQNEPEILET

-262 VLELVKDAAVLET
+262 VLELVKDAAALET
-275 GLDAAETVAQA
+275 GLEAAETVAQA

-291 ADMVIET
+291 AGLVIET
-298 AEEAAETL
+298 AEETAETL
-306 ENISDVEDDLSL
+306 ENISDEEDNLSL
-318 LSISQEDEQ
+318 LSISEEDDQ
-327 NIEAEPEKEEDS
+327 NIEDEPENEEDS

-365 FSETPAE
+365 FSETPGE
-372 PEQEEETVEEEE
+372 PEQEEETVEENE

-395 EEDTLTFEE
+395 EEDTLTLEE
-404 DEPMELLEET
+404 DEPIELLEE
-414 AGEMT
+414 AAEEMT
-419 LESDEESVHEAPE
+419 LESDEESVPEAVDE
-432 EETPLETELLQE
+432 GTPAE

-449 EIEEAHETEQ
+449 EIEETDETEHE
-459 DDIFAGADEEPFE
+459 DIFAAAEEEPLE
-472 LEAHDELELSDLE
+472 LETHDELELSDLE

-495 EEVHEEQPEEIVPE
+495 EEVHEEHPEEIEPE
-509 PDFEENEAP
+509 PAFEENEEAA
-518 LPEEPAEEISE
+518 PEEPVAEISE
-529 HEELTLLE
+529 HEELTELE
-537 SDDEEPGL
+537 SDDEPLGL
-545 IEHDEI
+545 LEHEEI

-557 LEETTEPEPQ
+557 LEETAEPEAQ
-567 EPVVSEETESIEL
+567 EPVISEETEAIEL
-580 LEETP
+580 TEEAP

-590 VSGEESIEESIQE
+590 ESGEETIEETIQE

-621 NNEEQTS
+621 NNEEQIS

-646 AEETHPEN
+646 VEETQPEN

-681 TESEAADDSN
+681 TESEAADDNN
-691 LDLIAESGDSENE
+691 LDLIAESGDSESE
-704 NQEDSGEEV
+704 NQEENGEEV
-713 IDSLYED
+713 IDSLYEE
-720 APEAPAEGENA
+720 APEAPAEGESA
-731 QEDFIQP
+731 QEEFMQP

-785 DAPMQDGSP
+785 DMPMQDGSLP
-794 LDAAANLPQNKDDSA
+794 DAAANLPQNKDDSA

>member
-39 LALAKALQSDGFGI
+39 LALAKALQSDGFGV

-60 KIPSFAGNFELADL
+60 KVPSFAGNFELADL

-99 KYDATPDLYVVV
+99 KYDAAPDLYVVV
-111 KMEKDLSKMSIE
+111 KMEKNLSKMSIE
-123 GFVYP
+123 GFVFP
-128 KETEKCETVE
+128 KETEKCESVE

-157 VESVES
+157 VESVETE
-163 QEHECAAGDHQ
+163 EHECAAGDHQ
-174 KAAELAVLFLD
+174 KAAELAVSFLD

-214 EFDLIIEQ
+214 EFDSIIEQ

-244 QQEEQKEPEILET
+244 QQEEQNEPEILET

-262 VLELVKDAAVLET
+262 VLELVKDAAALET
-275 GLDAAETVAQA
+275 GLEAAETVAQA

-291 ADMVIET
+291 AGLVIET
-298 AEEAAETL
+298 AEETAETL
-306 ENISDVEDDLSL
+306 ENISDEEDNLSL
-318 LSISQEDEQ
+318 LSISEEDDQ
-327 NIEAEPEKEEDS
+327 NIEDEPENEEDS

-365 FSETPAE
+365 FSETPGE
-372 PEQEEETVEEEE
+372 PEQEEETVEENE

-395 EEDTLTFEE
+395 EEDTLTLEE
-404 DEPMELLEET
+404 DEPMELLEE
-414 AGEMT
+414 AAEEMT
-419 LESDEESVHEAPE
+419 LESDEESVPEAVDE
-432 EETPLETELLQE
+432 GTPAE

-449 EIEEAHETEQ
+449 EIEETDETEHE
-459 DDIFAGADEEPFE
+459 DIFAAAEEEPLE
-472 LEAHDELELSDLE
+472 LETHDELELSDLE

-495 EEVHEEQPEEIVPE
+495 EEVHEEHPEEIEPE
-509 PDFEENEAP
+509 PAFEENEEAA
-518 LPEEPAEEISE
+518 PEEPVAEISE
-529 HEELTLLE
+529 HEELTELE
-537 SDDEEPGL
+537 SDDEPLGL
-545 IEHDEI
+545 LEHKEI

-557 LEETTEPEPQ
+557 LEETAEPEAQ
-567 EPVVSEETESIEL
+567 EPVISEETEAIEL
-580 LEETP
+580 TEEAP

-590 VSGEESIEESIQE
+590 ESGEETIEETIQE

-621 NNEEQTS
+621 NNEEQIS

-646 AEETHPEN
+646 VEETQPEN

-681 TESEAADDSN
+681 TESEAADDNN
-691 LDLIAESGDSENE
+691 LDLIAESGDSESE
-704 NQEDSGEEV
+704 NQEENGEEV
-713 IDSLYED
+713 IDSLYEE
-720 APEAPAEGENA
+720 APEAPAEGESA
-731 QEDFIQP
+731 QEEFMQP

-785 DAPMQDGSP
+785 DMPMQDGSLP
-794 LDAAANLPQNKDDSA
+794 DAAANLPQNKDDSA

>member
-39 LALAKALQSDGFGI
+39 LALAKALQSDGFDV

-60 KIPSFAGNFELADL
+60 KVPSFAGNFELADL

-99 KYDATPDLYVVV
+99 KYDAAPDLYVVV
-111 KMEKDLSKMSIE
+111 KMEKNLSKMSIE
-123 GFVYP
+123 GFVFP
-128 KETEKCETVE
+128 KETEKCESVE

-157 VESVES
+157 VESVETE
-163 QEHECAAGDHQ
+163 EHECAAGDHQ
-174 KAAELAVLFLD
+174 KAAELAVSFLD

-214 EFDLIIEQ
+214 EFDSIIEQ

-244 QQEEQKEPEILET
+244 QQAEQNEPEILET

-262 VLELVKDAAVLET
+262 VLELVKDAAALET
-275 GLDAAETVAQA
+275 GLEAAETVAQA

-291 ADMVIET
+291 AGLVIET
-298 AEEAAETL
+298 AEETAETL
-306 ENISDVEDDLSL
+306 ENISDEEDNLSL
-318 LSISQEDEQ
+318 LSISEEDDQ
-327 NIEAEPEKEEDS
+327 NIEDEPENEEDS

-365 FSETPAE
+365 FSETPGE
-372 PEQEEETVEEEE
+372 PEQEEETVEKNE

-395 EEDTLTFEE
+395 EEDTLTLEE
-404 DEPMELLEET
+404 DEPMELLEE
-414 AGEMT
+414 AAEEMT
-419 LESDEESVHEAPE
+419 LESDEESVPEAVD
-432 EETPLETELLQE
+432 EETPAE

-449 EIEEAHETEQ
+449 EIEETDETEHE
-459 DDIFAGADEEPFE
+459 DIFAAAEEEPLE
-472 LEAHDELELSDLE
+472 LETHDELELSDLE

-495 EEVHEEQPEEIVPE
+495 EEVHEEQPEEIEPE
-509 PDFEENEAP
+509 PAFEENEEAA
-518 LPEEPAEEISE
+518 PEEPVAEISE
-529 HEELTLLE
+529 HEELTELE
-537 SDDEEPGL
+537 SDDEPLGL
-545 IEHDEI
+545 LEHEEI

-557 LEETTEPEPQ
+557 LEETAEPEAQ
-567 EPVVSEETESIEL
+567 EPVISEETEAIEL
-580 LEETP
+580 TEEAP

-590 VSGEESIEESIQE
+590 ESGEETIEETIQE

-621 NNEEQTS
+621 NNEEQIS

-646 AEETHPEN
+646 VEETQPEN

-681 TESEAADDSN
+681 TESEAADDNN
-691 LDLIAESGDSENE
+691 LDLIAESGDSESE
-704 NQEDSGEEV
+704 NQEENGEEV

-720 APEAPAEGENA
+720 APEAPAGGESA
-731 QEDFIQP
+731 QEEFMQP

-771 QNKQAANQDALPDA
+771 QNKQASNQDALPDA
-785 DAPMQDGSP
+785 DMPMQDGSLP
-794 LDAAANLPQNKDDSA
+794 DAAANLPQNKDDSA

>member
-39 LALAKALQSDGFGI
+39 LALAKALQSDGFGV

-60 KIPSFAGNFELADL
+60 KVPSFAGNFELADL

-99 KYDATPDLYVVV
+99 KYDAAPDLYVVV
-111 KMEKDLSKMSIE
+111 KMEKNLSKMSIE
-123 GFVYP
+123 GFVFP
-128 KETEKCETVE
+128 KETEKCESVE

-157 VESVES
+157 VESVETE
-163 QEHECAAGDHQ
+163 EHECAAGDHQ
-174 KAAELAVLFLD
+174 KAAELAVSFLD

-214 EFDLIIEQ
+214 EFDSIIEQ

-244 QQEEQKEPEILET
+244 QQEEQNEPKILET

-262 VLELVKDAAVLET
+262 VLELVKDAAALET
-275 GLDAAETVAQA
+275 GLEAAETVAQA

-291 ADMVIET
+291 AGLVIET
-298 AEEAAETL
+298 AEETAETL
-306 ENISDVEDDLSL
+306 ENISDEEDNLSL
-318 LSISQEDEQ
+318 LSISEEDDQ
-327 NIEAEPEKEEDS
+327 NIEDEPENEEDS

-365 FSETPAE
+365 FSETPGE
-372 PEQEEETVEEEE
+372 PEQEEETVEENE

-395 EEDTLTFEE
+395 EEDTLTLEE
-404 DEPMELLEET
+404 DEPMELLEE
-414 AGEMT
+414 AAEEMT
-419 LESDEESVHEAPE
+419 LESDEESVHEAAE
-432 EETPLETELLQE
+432 EETPAE

-449 EIEEAHETEQ
+449 EIEETDETEHE
-459 DDIFAGADEEPFE
+459 DIFAAAEEEPLE
-472 LEAHDELELSDLE
+472 LETHDELELSDLE

-495 EEVHEEQPEEIVPE
+495 EEVHEEQPEEIEPE
-509 PDFEENEAP
+509 PAFEENEEAA
-518 LPEEPAEEISE
+518 PEEPVAEISE
-529 HEELTLLE
+529 HEELTELE
-537 SDDEEPGL
+537 SDDEPLGL
-545 IEHDEI
+545 LEHEEI
-551 PDFSQD
+551 PNFSQD
-557 LEETTEPEPQ
+557 LEETAEPEAQ
-567 EPVVSEETESIEL
+567 EPVISEETEAIEL
-580 LEETP
+580 TEEAP

-590 VSGEESIEESIQE
+590 ESGEETIEETIQE

-621 NNEEQTS
+621 NNEEQIS

-646 AEETHPEN
+646 VEETQPEN

-681 TESEAADDSN
+681 TESEAADDNN
-691 LDLIAESGDSENE
+691 LDLIAESGDSESE
-704 NQEDSGEEV
+704 NQEENGEEV

-720 APEAPAEGENA
+720 APEAPAGGESA
-731 QEDFIQP
+731 QEEFMQP

-771 QNKQAANQDALPDA
+771 QNKQASNQDALPDA
-785 DAPMQDGSP
+785 DMPMQDGSP

>member
-39 LALAKALQSDGFGI
+39 LALAKALQSDGFGV

-60 KIPSFAGNFELADL
+60 KVPSFAGNFELADL

-99 KYDATPDLYVVV
+99 KYDAAPDLYVVV
-111 KMEKDLSKMSIE
+111 KMEKNLSKMSIE
-123 GFVYP
+123 GFVFP
-128 KETEKCETVE
+128 KETEKCESVE

-157 VESVES
+157 VESVETE
-163 QEHECAAGDHQ
+163 EHECAAGDHQ
-174 KAAELAVLFLD
+174 KTAELAVSFLD

-214 EFDLIIEQ
+214 EFDSIIEQ

-244 QQEEQKEPEILET
+244 QQAEQNEPEILET

-262 VLELVKDAAVLET
+262 VLELVKDAAALET
-275 GLDAAETVAQA
+275 GLEAAETVAQA

-291 ADMVIET
+291 AGLVIET
-298 AEEAAETL
+298 AEETAETL
-306 ENISDVEDDLSL
+306 ENISDEEDNLSL
-318 LSISQEDEQ
+318 LSISEEDDQ
-327 NIEAEPEKEEDS
+327 NIEDEPENEEDS

-365 FSETPAE
+365 FSETPGE
-372 PEQEEETVEEEE
+372 PEQEEETVEENE

-395 EEDTLTFEE
+395 EEDTLTLEE
-404 DEPMELLEET
+404 DEPMELLEE
-414 AGEMT
+414 AAEEMT
-419 LESDEESVHEAPE
+419 LESDEESVPEAVD
-432 EETPLETELLQE
+432 EETPAE

-449 EIEEAHETEQ
+449 EIEETDETEHE
-459 DDIFAGADEEPFE
+459 DIFAAAEEEPLE
-472 LEAHDELELSDLE
+472 LETHDELELSDLE

-495 EEVHEEQPEEIVPE
+495 EEVHEEQPEEIEPE
-509 PDFEENEAP
+509 PAFEENEEAA
-518 LPEEPAEEISE
+518 PEEPVAEISE
-529 HEELTLLE
+529 HEELTELE
-537 SDDEEPGL
+537 SDDEPLGL
-545 IEHDEI
+545 LEHEEI

-557 LEETTEPEPQ
+557 LEETAEPEAQ
-567 EPVVSEETESIEL
+567 EPVISEETEAIEL
-580 LEETP
+580 TEEAP

-590 VSGEESIEESIQE
+590 ESGEETIEETIQE

-621 NNEEQTS
+621 NNEEQIS

-646 AEETHPEN
+646 VEETQPEN

-681 TESEAADDSN
+681 TESEAADDNN
-691 LDLIAESGDSENE
+691 LDLIAESGDSESE
-704 NQEDSGEEV
+704 NQEENGEEV

-720 APEAPAEGENA
+720 APEAPAEGESA
-731 QEDFIQP
+731 QEEFMQP

-771 QNKQAANQDALPDA
+771 QNKQASNQDALPDA
-785 DAPMQDGSP
+785 DMPMQDGSP

-891 TIKRIQVTESSG
+891 TIKRIHVTESSG

>member
-27 ERKRAYALATGA
+27 ERKRAFALATGA
-39 LALAKALQSDGFGI
+39 LALAKALQSDGFGV

-60 KIPSFAGNFELADL
+60 KVPSFAGNFELADL

-99 KYDATPDLYVVV
+99 KYDAAPDLYVVV
-111 KMEKDLSKMSIE
+111 KMEKNLSKMSIE
-123 GFVYP
+123 GFVFP
-128 KETEKCETVE
+128 KETEKCESVE

-157 VESVES
+157 VESVETE
-163 QEHECAAGDHQ
+163 EHECAAGDHQ
-174 KAAELAVLFLD
+174 KAAELAVSFLD

-214 EFDLIIEQ
+214 EFDSIIEQ

-236 VLTGNVSS
+236 VLTGNIPR
-244 QQEEQKEPEILET
+244 QKEEENEPEILET

-262 VLELVKDAAVLET
+262 VLELVKDAAALET
-275 GLDAAETVAQA
+275 GIEAAETIAEA
-286 AGAGA
+286 AESGAGE
-291 ADMVIET
+291 MVIET
-298 AEEAAETL
+298 AEETAESL
-306 ENISDVEDDLSL
+306 ENISDEEDNLSL
-318 LSISQEDEQ
+318 LSISEEDDQ
-327 NIEAEPEKEEDS
+327 NIENEPENEEDS
-339 AEIDDLSELEESG
+339 AEIDDLSELEDSG

-365 FSETPAE
+365 FSETPDE
-372 PEQEEETVEEEE
+372 PEQEEETVEENE

-395 EEDTLTFEE
+395 KEDTLTLEE

-414 AGEMT
+414 DEEIT
-419 LESDEESVHEAPE
+419 LESDEESVPEAAE
-432 EETPLETELLQE
+432 EETPAE

-449 EIEEAHETEQ
+449 DIEETDETEHE
-459 DDIFAGADEEPFE
+459 DIFAAAEEEPLE
-472 LEAHDELELSDLE
+472 LETHDELELSDLE

-495 EEVHEEQPEEIVPE
+495 EEVHEEQPEEIE
-509 PDFEENEAP
+509 PAPAFEEDEKAT
-518 LPEEPAEEISE
+518 PEEPVAEISE
-529 HEELTLLE
+529 NEELTELE
-537 SDDEEPGL
+537 SDDEPLGL
-545 IEHDEI
+545 LEHEEI

-557 LEETTEPEPQ
+557 LEETAEPEAQ
-567 EPVVSEETESIEL
+567 EPVISEETEAIEL
-580 LEETP
+580 TEEVP

-590 VSGEESIEESIQE
+590 ESGEETIEETVQE

-621 NNEEQTS
+621 NNEEQIS

-641 PSDEP
+641 PTDEP
-646 AEETHPEN
+646 VEETQPEN

-681 TESEAADDSN
+681 TESEAADDNN

-704 NQEDSGEEV
+704 NQEENGEEV

-720 APEAPAEGENA
+720 TPEAPAEGESA
-731 QEDFIQP
+731 QEEFMQP

-771 QNKQAANQDALPDA
+771 QNKQASNQDALPDA
-785 DAPMQDGSP
+785 DMPVQDGSP

-844 ANDDSFRNYL
+844 ASDDSFRNYL

>member
-365 FSETPAE
+365 FSETPGE
-372 PEQEEETVEEEE
+372 PEQEEETVEENE

-395 EEDTLTFEE
+395 EEDTLTLEE
-404 DEPMELLEET
+404 DEPMELLEE
-414 AGEMT
+414 AAEEMT
-419 LESDEESVHEAPE
+419 LESDEESVHEAAE
-432 EETPLETELLQE
+432 EETPAE

-449 EIEEAHETEQ
+449 EIEETDETEHE
-459 DDIFAGADEEPFE
+459 DIFAAAEEEPLE
-472 LEAHDELELSDLE
+472 LETHDELELSDLE

-495 EEVHEEQPEEIVPE
+495 EEVHEEQPEEIEPE
-509 PDFEENEAP
+509 PAFEENEEAA
-518 LPEEPAEEISE
+518 PEEPVAEISE
-529 HEELTLLE
+529 HEELTELE
-537 SDDEEPGL
+537 SDDEPLGL
-545 IEHDEI
+545 LEHEEI

-557 LEETTEPEPQ
+557 LEETAEPEAQ
-567 EPVVSEETESIEL
+567 EPVISEETEAIEL
-580 LEETP
+580 TEEAP

-590 VSGEESIEESIQE
+590 ESSEETIQE

-621 NNEEQTS
+621 NNEEQIS

-646 AEETHPEN
+646 VEETQPEN

-681 TESEAADDSN
+681 TESEAADDNN
-691 LDLIAESGDSENE
+691 LDLIAESGDSESE
-704 NQEDSGEEV
+704 NQEENGEEV

-720 APEAPAEGENA
+720 APEAPAEGESA
-731 QEDFIQP
+731 QEEFMQP

-771 QNKQAANQDALPDA
+771 QNKQASNQDALPDA
-785 DAPMQDGSP
+785 DMPMQDGSLP
-794 LDAAANLPQNKDDSA
+794 DAAANLPQNKDDSA